1 MKRHKLIQRLTA
13 ALVAGAMAL
22 SFCAPALAE
31 APSAAADP
39 AAPAATA
46 STAENSTADTI
57 VFDQLYLGT
66 QEDWAKTIAD
76 GSSGDVAL
84 QYTAADRTLT
94 VTGTYFRALTISA
107 PGVNVVLTG
116 TTGPAVK
123 GDLTITDS
131 ASVAVTSSAAGA
143 QAVTG
148 STDITS
154 DGAVSITGA
163 DRAVGGE
170 NLTVNAGGDVTIVG
184 GCEGASIWHSASIT
198 TTGSVTLTTTNSGG
212 WVQGTAGTGVLTVDA
227 GGDVTITGGTASQPT
242 VNDATV
248 RCGGEFELRNP
259 AGGLVLCDKTSDGKS
274 GNLHYYNTGATELV
288 FRASSMGATCDV
300 FQPGGSTVF
309 GTLGDPSWITAKH
322 EQDYQL
328 TLTNCS
334 TMFTRDSGTFYKDE
348 NINLRQTRPLDGTV
362 FKGWTVTTAD
372 GTDVPF
378 ESTSNG
384 IRFTM
389 PACAVMAAA
398 NWERATGQALWL
410 STERG
415 HIMVTA
421 DLLKADPIN
430 GITYEDGTFIVDEI
444 KAAKT
449 LRVLGL
455 APTEDE
461 LPDVVLKNLT
471 VDTLIVDGV
480 RDVTLDACRIGELVG
495 YDHLDTNYSLQITN
509 ARDVVLANTSSRYSD
524 ISGVRNVTAKTD
536 GTLCDRLN
544 IDCTGDIAL
553 STAANT
559 LGVACYLRAG
569 GSIRLTGAPWYN
581 LWVSS
586 AQNVTVDANAL
597 PRHASFACS
606 GIVDITQRD
615 GSAIVEWD
623 SDAAWYLLEY
633 YPETE
638 QPYVVT
644 LNGETGEVR
653 SDSYQLN
660 NLDDLRAVQH
670 LLITPASLL
679 PDDVDSDAVGQ
690 FITDASGVLVSAAL
704 AGAAIYGGYEVA
716 TRVMLKNLL
725 PEGAAIPATRGELA
739 QLLWNAAG
747 RPEAGAV
754 VTVYPDI
761 TDADQQAAARWCTEQ
776 GLLTAR
782 SDGTFAPTAGCPS
795 GGSSRCGTTPLQNN
809 APSSKASA
817 SALAFLLHC
826 TALLSPFSSPAPP
839 FLLTK
844 TRLAIII
851 M

>member
-1 MKRHKLIQRLTA
+1 MKLYTLTRRFTAAVLTA
-13 ALVAGAMAL
+13 AMAL

-31 APSAAADP
+31 APGTAADP

-66 QEDWAKTIAD
+66 QKDWAKTITGAP
-76 GSSGDVAL
+76 SGDVVL
-84 QYTAADRTLT
+84 QYTAANRTLT
-94 VTGTYFRALTISA
+94 VTGTYSQALTISA
-107 PGVNVVLTG
+107 PGVNVVLNG

-123 GDLTITDS
+123 GDLNITAS
-131 ASVAVTSSAAGA
+131 ASVIITSSAAGA

-154 DGAVSITGA
+154 DGAVSITGT

-170 NLTVNAGGDVTIVG
+170 NLTVNAGGDVTI
-184 GCEGASIWHSASIT
+184 
-198 TTGSVTLTTTNSGG
+198 
-212 WVQGTAGTGVLTVDA
+212 
-227 GGDVTITGGTASQPT
+227 TGGTTSQPT

-300 FQPGGSTVF
+300 FQPGDSTVF
-309 GTLGDPSWITAKH
+309 GTFGNPSWITAKH

-348 NINLRQTRPLDGTV
+348 NINLRRTRPLDGTV

-372 GTDVPF
+372 GTNVPF
-378 ESTSNG
+378 EPTSNG

-389 PACAVMAAA
+389 PASAVTATA

-410 STERG
+410 STEPG
-415 HIMVTA
+415 WIIVTK
-421 DLLKADPIN
+421 DSLEADPMH
-430 GITYEDGTFIVDEI
+430 GITYEDGTFIVDDI
-444 KAAKT
+444 KAARP

-461 LPDVVLKNLT
+461 RPDVVLKNLT

-480 RDVTLDACRIGELVG
+480 RDVTLDACRIGELDG
-495 YDHLDTNYSLQITN
+495 HDHLDTVYSLQITN

-524 ISGVRNVTAKTD
+524 ISGVRNVTAKAD
-536 GTLCDRLN
+536 DTLCDRLN

-553 STAANT
+553 STAADT
-559 LGVACYLRAG
+559 LGLGVACYLRAG
-569 GSIRLTGAPWYN
+569 GSIRLIGAPWYA
-581 LWVSS
+581 LRVSS

-597 PRHASFACS
+597 PQRASFTCS

-615 GSAIVEWD
+615 GSAIGD

-653 SDSYQLN
+653 SDLYQLDA
-660 NLDDLRAVQH
+660 LDDLRAVQH

-679 PDDVDSDAVGQ
+679 PGDVDSDAVGQ

-704 AGAAIYGGYEVA
+704 AGAAVWGGYEVT

-725 PEGAAIPATRGELA
+725 PEGTAIPATRGELA

-782 SDGTFAPTAGCPS
+782 SDGTFAPDGRVPKW
-795 GGSSRCGTTPLQNN
+795 RVIEVWN
-809 APSSKASA
+809 KAFA
-817 SALAFLLHC
+817 R
-826 TALLSPFSSPAPP
+826 
-839 FLLTK
+839 K
-844 TRLAIII
+844 
-851 M
+851 

>member
-1 MKRHKLIQRLTA
+1 MKLYTLTRRFTAAVLTA
-13 ALVAGAMAL
+13 AMAL

-57 VFDQLYLGT
+57 VFDQLHLGT
-66 QEDWAKTIAD
+66 QKDWAMTITGD
-76 GSSGDVAL
+76 TGDSSGDVALL

-123 GDLTITDS
+123 GDLNITAS

-170 NLTVNAGGDVTIVG
+170 NLTVNAGG
-184 GCEGASIWHSASIT
+184 
-198 TTGSVTLTTTNSGG
+198 N
-212 WVQGTAGTGVLTVDA
+212 
-227 GGDVTITGGTASQPT
+227 VTITGGTANQPT

-248 RCGGEFELRNP
+248 RCGGEFELCNP
-259 AGGLVLCDKTSDGKS
+259 AGGLVLCKETSDGKS

-288 FRASSMGATCDV
+288 FRASSMDATCNV
-300 FQPGGSTVF
+300 FQPGDSTVF
-309 GTLGDPSWITAKH
+309 GTFGDPSWITAKH
-322 EQDYQL
+322 EQSYQL

-348 NINLRQTRPLDGTV
+348 NINLRQTRPTNGTV
-362 FKGWTVTTAD
+362 FRDWTVTTAD
-372 GTDVPF
+372 GTNVSF
-378 ESTSNG
+378 VSTSNG
-384 IRFTM
+384 IRFKM
-389 PACAVMAAA
+389 PDCAVTAAA
-398 NWERATGQALWL
+398 NWKPAQATGQALWL
-410 STERG
+410 STG
-415 HIMVTA
+415 QDCIIVS
-421 DLLKADPIN
+421 KASLEAKPIS
-430 GITYEDGTFIVDEI
+430 GITYEDGTFIVGTFIVDDIDI

-461 LPDVVLKNLT
+461 RPDVVLKGLT

-480 RDVTLDACRIGELVG
+480 RDVTLDACRIGDLDG
-495 YDHLDTNYSLQITN
+495 HDHFNTNYSLQITN
-509 ARDVVLANTSSRYSD
+509 ARDVVLTDTSIRYSD
-524 ISGVRNVTAKTD
+524 LSGVRNVTAKTD

-553 STAANT
+553 STAADP
-559 LGVACYLRAG
+559 LGVACHLRAG
-569 GSIRLTGAPWYN
+569 GSIRLTGTTRYD
-581 LWVSS
+581 LSVSS

-597 PRHASFACS
+597 PQHAFFTCS

-615 GSAIVEWD
+615 GSAIVERD

-653 SDSYQLN
+653 SALYQLDA
-660 NLDDLRAVQH
+660 LDDLRAVQH

-679 PDDVDSDAVGQ
+679 PDDADTDAVGQ

-704 AGAAIYGGYEVA
+704 AGAAVWGGYEVA
-716 TRVMLKNLL
+716 TRVILHDLL

-782 SDGTFAPTAGCPS
+782 SDGTFAPDGRVPKW
-795 GGSSRCGTTPLQNN
+795 RVIEVWNH
-809 APSSKASA
+809 
-817 SALAFLLHC
+817 AF
-826 TALLSPFSSPAPP
+826 A
-839 FLLTK
+839 K
-844 TRLAIII
+844 
-851 M
+851 

>member
-1 MKRHKLIQRLTA
+1 MKLYTLTRRFTAAVLTA
-13 ALVAGAMAL
+13 AMAL

-31 APSAAADP
+31 APGTAADP
-39 AAPAATA
+39 AAPAASA
-46 STAENSTADTI
+46 PAENSTADTI
-57 VFDQLYLGT
+57 VFDQLYFGT
-66 QEDWAKTIAD
+66 QEDWDWTIVGAP
-76 GSSGDVAL
+76 SGDVVL
-84 QYTAADRTLT
+84 QYTAANRTLT
-94 VTGTYFRALTISA
+94 VTGTYFQALTISA
-107 PGVNVVLTG
+107 PGVNVVLNG

-123 GDLTITDS
+123 GDLTITAS

-170 NLTVNAGGDVTIVG
+170 KLTVNAGGDVTIVG

-198 TTGSVTLTTTNSGG
+198 TTGSVTLKTTNSGG
-212 WVQGTAGTGVLTVDA
+212 WAQGTAGTGVLTVDA
-227 GGDVTITGGTASQPT
+227 GSDVTITGGTTSQPT

-300 FQPGGSTVF
+300 FQPGDSTVF
-309 GTLGDPSWITAKH
+309 GTFGNPSWITAKH

-348 NINLRQTRPLDGTV
+348 NINLRRTRPLDGTV

-372 GTDVPF
+372 GTNVPF
-378 ESTSNG
+378 EPTSNG

-389 PACAVMAAA
+389 PASAVTATA

-430 GITYEDGTFIVDEI
+430 GITYEDGTFIVDDI
-444 KAAKT
+444 KAARP

-480 RDVTLDACRIGELVG
+480 RDVTLDACRIGELDG
-495 YDHLDTNYSLQITN
+495 HDHFDTTYSLQITN

-553 STAANT
+553 STAADT

-569 GSIRLTGAPWYN
+569 GSIRLIGAPWYA
-581 LWVSS
+581 LRVSS

-597 PRHASFACS
+597 PQRAFFTCS

-615 GSAIVEWD
+615 GSAIGD

-653 SDSYQLN
+653 SDLYQLDA
-660 NLDDLRAVQH
+660 LDDLRAVQH

-679 PDDVDSDAVGQ
+679 TDDVDSDAVGQ

-704 AGAAIYGGYEVA
+704 AGAAVWGGYEVT

-725 PEGAAIPATRGELA
+725 PEGTAIPATRGELA

-782 SDGTFAPTAGCPS
+782 SDGTFAPDGRVPKW
-795 GGSSRCGTTPLQNN
+795 RVIEVWNH
-809 APSSKASA
+809 
-817 SALAFLLHC
+817 AF
-826 TALLSPFSSPAPP
+826 A
-839 FLLTK
+839 K
-844 TRLAIII
+844 
-851 M
+851 

>member
-123 GDLTITDS
+123 GDLTIRDS

-170 NLTVNAGGDVTIVG
+170 NLTVNAGGDVTI
-184 GCEGASIWHSASIT
+184 
-198 TTGSVTLTTTNSGG
+198 
-212 WVQGTAGTGVLTVDA
+212 
-227 GGDVTITGGTASQPT
+227 TGGTANQPT

-300 FQPGGSTVF
+300 FQPGDSTVF
-309 GTLGDPSWITAKH
+309 GTLGNPSWITAKH

-328 TLTNCS
+328 TLTGCAPA
-334 TMFTRDSGTFYKDE
+334 DSAQG
-348 NINLRQTRPLDGTV
+348 RTV
-362 FKGWTVTTAD
+362 FYPGEEVHLVLKRPTNGTTFTGWTVTKED
-372 GTDVPF
+372 GIAVRF
-378 ESTSNG
+378 EQEDDS

-389 PACAVMAAA
+389 PACAVTAAA
-398 NWERATGQALWL
+398 NWEQATGQALWL

-430 GITYEDGTFIVDEI
+430 GITYEDGTFIVDDI
-444 KAAKT
+444 KAART

-461 LPDVVLKNLT
+461 LPDVVLKGLT
-471 VDTLIVDGV
+471 IDTLIVDGV
-480 RDVTLDACRIGELVG
+480 RDVTLNACRIGELNNH
-495 YDHLDTNYSLQITN
+495 DHLDTVYSLQITN

-553 STAANT
+553 STAADTLGT

-569 GSIRLTGAPWYN
+569 GNIRLTGAPWKT
-581 LWVSS
+581 LMVHS

-597 PRHASFACS
+597 PRYASFACS

-704 AGAAIYGGYEVA
+704 AGAAVWGGYEVT

-782 SDGTFAPTAGCPS
+782 SDGTFAPDGRVPKW
-795 GGSSRCGTTPLQNN
+795 RVIEVWNH
-809 APSSKASA
+809 
-817 SALAFLLHC
+817 AFE
-826 TALLSPFSSPAPP
+826 
-839 FLLTK
+839 K
-844 TRLAIII
+844 
-851 M
+851 

>member
-1 MKRHKLIQRLTA
+1 MKLYTLTRRFTAAVLTA
-13 ALVAGAMAL
+13 AMAL

-46 STAENSTADTI
+46 STAENSTADII

-66 QEDWAKTIAD
+66 QEDWTKIIAD
-76 GSSGDVAL
+76 GSSGNVAL
-84 QYTAADRTLT
+84 QYTAADRILT
-94 VTGTYFRALTISA
+94 VTGTYFKALTISA

-131 ASVAVTSSAAGA
+131 ASVAVTSSAAGVP
-143 QAVTG
+143 AVTG

-170 NLTVNAGGDVTIVG
+170 NLTVNAGGDVTI
-184 GCEGASIWHSASIT
+184 
-198 TTGSVTLTTTNSGG
+198 
-212 WVQGTAGTGVLTVDA
+212 
-227 GGDVTITGGTASQPT
+227 TGGTTSQPT

-300 FQPGGSTVF
+300 FQPGDSTVF
-309 GTLGDPSWITAKH
+309 GTFGNPSWITAKH

-348 NINLRQTRPLDGTV
+348 NINLRRTRPLDGTV

-372 GTDVPF
+372 GTNVPF
-378 ESTSNG
+378 EPTSNG

-389 PACAVMAAA
+389 PDSAVTATA

-430 GITYEDGTFIVDEI
+430 GITYEDGTFIVDDI
-444 KAAKT
+444 KAARP
-449 LRVLGL
+449 LRVLDL

-480 RDVTLDACRIGELVG
+480 RDVTLDACRIGELDG
-495 YDHLDTNYSLQITN
+495 HDHLDTVYSLQITN

-553 STAANT
+553 STAADT

-569 GSIRLTGAPWYN
+569 GSIRLIGAPWYA
-581 LWVSS
+581 LRVSS

-597 PRHASFACS
+597 PQRAFFTCS

-615 GSAIVEWD
+615 GSAIGD

-653 SDSYQLN
+653 SDLYQLDA
-660 NLDDLRAVQH
+660 LDDLRAVQH

-679 PDDVDSDAVGQ
+679 PGDVDSDAVGQ

-704 AGAAIYGGYEVA
+704 AGAAVWGGYEVT

-725 PEGAAIPATRGELA
+725 PEGTAIPATRGELA

-782 SDGTFAPTAGCPS
+782 SDGTFAPDARVPKW
-795 GGSSRCGTTPLQNN
+795 RVIEVWNH
-809 APSSKASA
+809 
-817 SALAFLLHC
+817 AF
-826 TALLSPFSSPAPP
+826 A
-839 FLLTK
+839 K
-844 TRLAIII
+844 
-851 M
+851 

>member
-1 MKRHKLIQRLTA
+1 MKLYTLTRRFTAAVLTA
-13 ALVAGAMAL
+13 AMAL

-31 APSAAADP
+31 APGTAADP
-39 AAPAATA
+39 AAPAASA
-46 STAENSTADTI
+46 PAENSTADTI
-57 VFDQLYLGT
+57 VFDQLYFGT
-66 QEDWAKTIAD
+66 QEDWDWTIVGAP
-76 GSSGDVAL
+76 SGDVVL
-84 QYTAADRTLT
+84 QYTAANRTLT
-94 VTGTYFRALTISA
+94 VTGTYFQALTISA
-107 PGVNVVLTG
+107 PGVNVVLNG

-123 GDLTITDS
+123 GDLTITAS

-170 NLTVNAGGDVTIVG
+170 KLTVNAGGDVTIVG

-198 TTGSVTLTTTNSGG
+198 TTGSVTLKTTNSGG
-212 WVQGTAGTGVLTVDA
+212 WAQGTAGTGVLTVDA
-227 GGDVTITGGTASQPT
+227 GSDVTITGGTASQPT
-242 VNDATV
+242 INDATV

-300 FQPGGSTVF
+300 FQPGDSTVF
-309 GTLGDPSWITAKH
+309 GTFGNPSWITAKH

-348 NINLRQTRPLDGTV
+348 NINLRRTRPLDGTV

-372 GTDVPF
+372 GTNVPF
-378 ESTSNG
+378 EPTSNG

-389 PACAVMAAA
+389 PASAVTATA

-410 STERG
+410 STEQDSF
-415 HIMVTA
+415 IVS
-421 DLLKADPIN
+421 KASLEAAPIN
-430 GITYEDGTFIVDEI
+430 GITYEDGTFIVDDI
-444 KAAKT
+444 KAART

-480 RDVTLDACRIGELVG
+480 RDVTLNACRIGELDG
-495 YDHLDTNYSLQITN
+495 HDHFDTVYSLQITN

-553 STAANT
+553 STAADT

-569 GSIRLTGAPWYN
+569 GSIRLIGAPWYA
-581 LWVSS
+581 LRVSS
-586 AQNVTVDANAL
+586 AQNATVDANAL
-597 PRHASFACS
+597 PQRASFTCS

-615 GSAIVEWD
+615 GSAIGD

-653 SDSYQLN
+653 SDLYQLDA
-660 NLDDLRAVQH
+660 LDDLRAVQH

-679 PDDVDSDAVGQ
+679 PGDVDSDAVGQ

-704 AGAAIYGGYEVA
+704 AGAAVWGGYEVT

-725 PEGAAIPATRGELA
+725 PEGTAIPATRGELA

-782 SDGTFAPTAGCPS
+782 SDGTFAPDGRVPKW
-795 GGSSRCGTTPLQNN
+795 RVIEVWNH
-809 APSSKASA
+809 
-817 SALAFLLHC
+817 AF
-826 TALLSPFSSPAPP
+826 A
-839 FLLTK
+839 K
-844 TRLAIII
+844 
-851 M
+851 

>member
-1 MKRHKLIQRLTA
+1 MKLYTLTRRFTAAVLTA
-13 ALVAGAMAL
+13 AMAL

-31 APSAAADP
+31 APGTAADP

-66 QEDWAKTIAD
+66 QKDWAKTITGD
-76 GSSGDVAL
+76 SSGDVAL
-84 QYTAADRTLT
+84 QYIAADRTLT

-107 PGVNVVLTG
+107 PGVNVVLNG

-123 GDLTITDS
+123 GDLTIRAS

-148 STDITS
+148 STYITS

-170 NLTVNAGGDVTIVG
+170 NLTVNAGGDVTI
-184 GCEGASIWHSASIT
+184 
-198 TTGSVTLTTTNSGG
+198 
-212 WVQGTAGTGVLTVDA
+212 
-227 GGDVTITGGTASQPT
+227 TGGTTSQPT

-300 FQPGGSTVF
+300 FQPGDSTVF
-309 GTLGDPSWITAKH
+309 GTFGNPSWITAKH

-348 NINLRQTRPLDGTV
+348 NINLRRTRPLDGTV

-372 GTDVPF
+372 GTNVPF
-378 ESTSNG
+378 EPTSNG

-389 PACAVMAAA
+389 PASAVTATA

-410 STERG
+410 STEQDSF
-415 HIMVTA
+415 IVS
-421 DLLKADPIN
+421 KASLEAAPIN
-430 GITYEDGTFIVDEI
+430 GITYEDGAFVVDGFIVDDI

-461 LPDVVLKNLT
+461 RPDVVLKNLT

-480 RDVTLDACRIGELVG
+480 RDVTLDACRIGKLVDR
-495 YDHLDTNYSLQITN
+495 DHIDADYSLQITN
-509 ARDVVLANTSSRYSD
+509 ARDVVLTNAPSRYSD
-524 ISGVRNVTAKTD
+524 LSGVRNVTAKTD

-553 STAANT
+553 STAADT

-569 GSIRLTGAPWYN
+569 GSIRLIGAPWYA
-581 LWVSS
+581 LRVSS

-597 PRHASFACS
+597 PQRAFFTCS

-615 GSAIVEWD
+615 GSAIGD

-653 SDSYQLN
+653 SDLYQLDA
-660 NLDDLRAVQH
+660 LDDLRAVQH

-679 PDDVDSDAVGQ
+679 PGDVDSDAVGQ

-704 AGAAIYGGYEVA
+704 AGAAVWGGYEVT

-725 PEGAAIPATRGELA
+725 PEGTAIPATRGELA

-761 TDADQQAAARWCTEQ
+761 TDANQQAAARWCTEQ

-782 SDGTFAPTAGCPS
+782 SDGTFAPDGRVPKW
-795 GGSSRCGTTPLQNN
+795 RVIEVWNH
-809 APSSKASA
+809 
-817 SALAFLLHC
+817 AF
-826 TALLSPFSSPAPP
+826 A
-839 FLLTK
+839 K
-844 TRLAIII
+844 
-851 M
+851 

>member
-1 MKRHKLIQRLTA
+1 MKLYTLTRRFTAAVLTA
-13 ALVAGAMAL
+13 AMAL

-31 APSAAADP
+31 APSAVADP

-66 QEDWAKTIAD
+66 QEDWAKTITGD
-76 GSSGDVAL
+76 SSGDVAL
-84 QYTAADRTLT
+84 QYIAADRTLT

-123 GDLTITDS
+123 GDLTIKDS

-148 STDITS
+148 STNITS
-154 DGAVSITGA
+154 DGAVSIIGT

-198 TTGSVTLTTTNSGG
+198 TTGSVTLTTNNSGG
-212 WVQGTAGTGVLTVDA
+212 WAQGTAGTGVLTVDA
-227 GGDVTITGGTASQPT
+227 GGDITITGGTANQPT
-242 VNDATV
+242 INDATV
-248 RCGGEFELRNP
+248 RCGGEFELCNP
-259 AGGLVLCDKTSDGKS
+259 AGGLVLCNKTSDGKS

-300 FQPGGSTVF
+300 FQPGDSTVF
-309 GTLGDPSWITAKH
+309 GTLGDPSWVTAKH
-322 EQDYQL
+322 EQSYQL
-328 TLTNCS
+328 TLTGCAPA
-334 TMFTRDSGTFYKDE
+334 DSAQGRTVFYAGEEVRLVLK
-348 NINLRQTRPLDGTV
+348 RPVDGTT
-362 FKGWTVTTAD
+362 FTGWTVTTAD

-389 PACAVMAAA
+389 PASAVTATA

-410 STERG
+410 STEQG
-415 HIMVTA
+415 WIIVTK
-421 DLLKADPIN
+421 DSLEADPMHD
-430 GITYEDGTFIVDEI
+430 ITYEDGTFIVDDI
-444 KAAKT
+444 KAART

-461 LPDVVLKNLT
+461 LPDVVLKGLT
-471 VDTLIVDGV
+471 IDTLIVDGV
-480 RDVTLDACRIGELVG
+480 RDVTLDACRIGKLNNH
-495 YDHLDTNYSLQITN
+495 DHLDTVYSLQITN

-553 STAANT
+553 STAADT

-569 GSIRLTGAPWYN
+569 GSIRLTGAPWKT
-581 LWVSS
+581 LMVHS
-586 AQNVTVDANAL
+586 AQNATVDANAL
-597 PRHASFACS
+597 PQRASFTCS

-653 SDSYQLN
+653 SDFYQLDA
-660 NLDDLRAVQH
+660 LDDLRAVQH

-679 PDDVDSDAVGQ
+679 TDDVDSDAVGQ

-704 AGAAIYGGYEVA
+704 AGAAVWGGYEVT

-725 PEGAAIPATRGELA
+725 PEGAAIPANRGELA

-782 SDGTFAPTAGCPS
+782 SDGTFAPDGRVPKW
-795 GGSSRCGTTPLQNN
+795 RVIEVWNH
-809 APSSKASA
+809 
-817 SALAFLLHC
+817 AF
-826 TALLSPFSSPAPP
+826 A
-839 FLLTK
+839 K
-844 TRLAIII
+844 
-851 M
+851 

>member
-66 QEDWAKTIAD
+66 QKDWAKTIAD

-84 QYTAADRTLT
+84 RYTAADRTLN

-116 TTGPAVK
+116 TTGPAVE
-123 GDLTITDS
+123 GDLTIKDS

-163 DRAVGGE
+163 DRAVGGK

-198 TTGSVTLTTTNSGG
+198 TTGSVTLKTTNSGG
-212 WVQGTAGTGVLTVDA
+212 WAQGTAGTGVLTVDA
-227 GGDVTITGGTASQPT
+227 GGDITITGGTANHPT
-242 VNDATV
+242 VNGAII
-248 RCGGEFELRNP
+248 RCGGEFELLNP
-259 AGGLVLCDKTSDGKS
+259 LGGRILPDTVSGSSDVGILNYINTNPTAEVVVRSSQDGDSCFPCGFKQGPIYG
-274 GNLHYYNTGATELV
+274 GNEDLTW
-288 FRASSMGATCDV
+288 F
-300 FQPGGSTVF
+300 
-309 GTLGDPSWITAKH
+309 TAKY
-322 EQDYQL
+322 EQSYAL
-328 TLTNCS
+328 TLTGCAPA
-334 TMFTRDSGTFYKDE
+334 DSAQGRTVFYADE
-348 NINLRQTRPLDGTV
+348 EVRLVLKRPVDGTT
-362 FKGWTVTTAD
+362 FTDWTVTKED
-372 GTDVPF
+372 GTAVQFNQKGD
-378 ESTSNG
+378 G

-389 PACAVMAAA
+389 PASAVTATA

-410 STERG
+410 STKQDSF
-415 HIMVTA
+415 IVS
-421 DLLKADPIN
+421 KASLEAAPIN
-430 GITYEDGTFIVDEI
+430 GITYEDGAFVVDGFIVDDI
-444 KAAKT
+444 KAART

-471 VDTLIVDGV
+471 VDTLIVDGA
-480 RDVTLDACRIGELVG
+480 RDVTLDACRIGELDNH
-495 YDHLDTNYSLQITN
+495 DHLDTVYSLQITN

-524 ISGVRNVTAKTD
+524 LSGVRNVTAKTD
-536 GTLCDRLN
+536 GTLCDRLCDRLN

-553 STAANT
+553 STAADT

-569 GSIRLTGAPWYN
+569 GSIRLIGAPWYA
-581 LWVSS
+581 LRVSS

-597 PRHASFACS
+597 PQHASFTCS
-606 GIVDITQRD
+606 GIVDVSQRN
-615 GSAIVEWD
+615 GSAIGD

-653 SDSYQLN
+653 SDLYQLDA
-660 NLDDLRAVQH
+660 LDDLRAVQH

-679 PDDVDSDAVGQ
+679 TDDVDSDAVGQ

-704 AGAAIYGGYEVA
+704 AGAAVWGGYEVT

-725 PEGAAIPATRGELA
+725 PEGTAIPATRGELA

-782 SDGTFAPTAGCPS
+782 SDGTFAPDGRVPKW
-795 GGSSRCGTTPLQNN
+795 RVIEVWNH
-809 APSSKASA
+809 
-817 SALAFLLHC
+817 AF
-826 TALLSPFSSPAPP
+826 A
-839 FLLTK
+839 K
-844 TRLAIII
+844 
-851 M
+851 

>member
-1 MKRHKLIQRLTA
+1 MKLYTLTRRFTAAVLTA
-13 ALVAGAMAL
+13 AMAL

-31 APSAAADP
+31 APGTAADP
-39 AAPAATA
+39 AAPAASA
-46 STAENSTADTI
+46 PAENSTADTI
-57 VFDQLYLGT
+57 VFDKLYFGT
-66 QEDWAKTIAD
+66 REDRTIVGAP
-76 GSSGDVAL
+76 SGDVVL
-84 QYTAADRTLT
+84 QYTAANLT
-94 VTGTYFRALTISA
+94 VTGTYFQALTISA
-107 PGVNVVLTG
+107 PGVNVVLNG

-123 GDLTITDS
+123 GDLNITAS
-131 ASVAVTSSAAGA
+131 ASVIITSSAAGA

-154 DGAVSITGA
+154 DGAVSITGT

-212 WVQGTAGTGVLTVDA
+212 WAQGTAGTGVLTVDA
-227 GGDVTITGGTASQPT
+227 GGDITITGGTANHPT
-242 VNDATV
+242 VNGAII
-248 RCGGEFELRNP
+248 RCGGEFELLNP
-259 AGGLVLCDKTSDGKS
+259 LGGRILPDTVSGSSDVGILNYINTNPTAEVVVRSSQDGDSCFPCGFKQGPIYG
-274 GNLHYYNTGATELV
+274 GNEDLTW
-288 FRASSMGATCDV
+288 F
-300 FQPGGSTVF
+300 
-309 GTLGDPSWITAKH
+309 TAKY
-322 EQDYQL
+322 EQSYAL
-328 TLTNCS
+328 TLTGCAPA
-334 TMFTRDSGTFYKDE
+334 DSAQGRTVFYPGEEVHLVLK
-348 NINLRQTRPLDGTV
+348 RPVDGTT
-362 FKGWTVTTAD
+362 FTDWTVTKED
-372 GTDVPF
+372 GTAVRFNQKGD
-378 ESTSNG
+378 G

-389 PACAVMAAA
+389 PACAVTAAA
-398 NWERATGQALWL
+398 NWDREQATGQALWL
-410 STERG
+410 STEQG
-415 HIMVTA
+415 WIIVTK
-421 DLLKADPIN
+421 DSLEADPMHD
-430 GITYEDGTFIVDEI
+430 ITYENGTFIVDDI
-444 KAAKT
+444 KAAKP

-480 RDVTLDACRIGELVG
+480 RDVTLDACRIGELDG
-495 YDHLDTNYSLQITN
+495 HDHLDTVYSLQITN

-553 STAANT
+553 STAADTLT

-569 GSIRLTGAPWYN
+569 GSIRLIGAPWKT
-581 LWVSS
+581 LMVHS

-597 PRHASFACS
+597 PQHASFTCS
-606 GIVDITQRD
+606 GIVDVSQRN
-615 GSAIVEWD
+615 GSAIGD

-633 YPETE
+633 YPETG

-653 SDSYQLN
+653 SDFYQLDA
-660 NLDDLRAVQH
+660 LDDLRAVQH

-704 AGAAIYGGYEVA
+704 AGAAVWGGYEVT

-725 PEGAAIPATRGELA
+725 PEGTAIPATRGELA

-782 SDGTFAPTAGCPS
+782 SDGTFAPDGRVPKW
-795 GGSSRCGTTPLQNN
+795 RVIEVWNH
-809 APSSKASA
+809 
-817 SALAFLLHC
+817 AF
-826 TALLSPFSSPAPP
+826 A
-839 FLLTK
+839 K
-844 TRLAIII
+844 
-851 M
+851 

>member
-66 QEDWAKTIAD
+66 QEDWTN
-76 GSSGDVAL
+76 SSGDVAL

-94 VTGTYFRALTISA
+94 VTGTYFGALTISA

-123 GDLTITDS
+123 GNLTITAS

-170 NLTVNAGGDVTIVG
+170 NLTV
-184 GCEGASIWHSASIT
+184 
-198 TTGSVTLTTTNSGG
+198 
-212 WVQGTAGTGVLTVDA
+212 DA
-227 GGDVTITGGTASQPT
+227 GSDVTITGGTANQPT

-300 FQPGGSTVF
+300 FQPGDSTVF

-322 EQDYQL
+322 EQSYQL

-348 NINLRQTRPLDGTV
+348 NINLRQTRPTDGTV
-362 FKGWTVTTAD
+362 FTDWTVTTAD
-372 GTDVPF
+372 GTNVHF
-378 ESTSNG
+378 EPTSNG

-389 PACAVMAAA
+389 PACAVTAAA
-398 NWERATGQALWL
+398 NWEPAQATGQALWL

-415 HIMVTA
+415 HITVTA
-421 DLLKADPIN
+421 DLLKADPIR
-430 GITYEDGTFIVDEI
+430 GITYEDGTFIVEDI
-444 KAAKT
+444 KTAKT

-461 LPDVVLKNLT
+461 RPDVVLKGLN

-480 RDVTLDACRIGELVG
+480 RDVTLAACRIGELDG
-495 YDHLDTNYSLQITN
+495 HDHFDTNYSLQITN
-509 ARDVVLANTSSRYSD
+509 ARDVVLTNTSSRYSD
-524 ISGVRNVTAKTD
+524 ISGVRNVTAKAD
-536 GTLCDRLN
+536 GALCDRLN

-553 STAANT
+553 STAADT
-559 LGVACYLRAG
+559 LGVAFHLRAG
-569 GSIRLTGAPWYN
+569 GSIRLTGTPRYD
-581 LWVSS
+581 LSVSS

-597 PRHASFACS
+597 PQHAFFTCS

-615 GSAIVEWD
+615 GSAID
-623 SDAAWYLLEY
+623 SGSPWYLLEY

-644 LNGETGEVR
+644 LNGETGEVQ
-653 SDSYQLN
+653 SALYQLN

-679 PDDVDSDAVGQ
+679 PDDADTDAVGQ
-690 FITDASGVLVSAAL
+690 FTDASGVLVSAAL
-704 AGAAIYGGYEVA
+704 AGAAVWGGYEVT

-739 QLLWNAAG
+739 LLLWNAAG

-782 SDGTFAPTAGCPS
+782 SDGTFAPDGRVPKW
-795 GGSSRCGTTPLQNN
+795 RVIEVWNH
-809 APSSKASA
+809 
-817 SALAFLLHC
+817 AF
-826 TALLSPFSSPAPP
+826 A
-839 FLLTK
+839 K
-844 TRLAIII
+844 
-851 M
+851 

>member
-1 MKRHKLIQRLTA
+1 MKLHTLTRRFTAAVLTA
-13 ALVAGAMAL
+13 AMAL

-31 APSAAADP
+31 APGTAADP
-39 AAPAATA
+39 AAPAASA
-46 STAENSTADTI
+46 PAENSTADTI
-57 VFDQLYLGT
+57 VFDQLHLGT
-66 QEDWAKTIAD
+66 QEDWTQTAP
-76 GSSGDVAL
+76 SGDVVL
-84 QYTAADRTLT
+84 QYTAANRTLT
-94 VTGTYFRALTISA
+94 VTGTYFQALTISA

-116 TTGPAVK
+116 TNGPAVK
-123 GDLTITDS
+123 GDLTITAS

-170 NLTVNAGGDVTIVG
+170 NLTVNAGGDVTITG

-198 TTGSVTLTTTNSGG
+198 TTGSVTLKTTNSGG
-212 WVQGTAGTGVLTVDA
+212 WAQGTAGTGVLTVDA
-227 GGDVTITGGTASQPT
+227 GGDITITGGTANQPT

-259 AGGLVLCDKTSDGKS
+259 ARGLVLCDKTSDGKS

-300 FQPGGSTVF
+300 FQPGDSTVF
-309 GTLGDPSWITAKH
+309 GTFGDPSWITAKH

-348 NINLRQTRPLDGTV
+348 NINLRRTRPLDGTV

-378 ESTSNG
+378 EPTSDG
-384 IRFTM
+384 IRFKM
-389 PACAVMAAA
+389 PACAVTAAA
-398 NWERATGQALWL
+398 NWDREQATGQALWL
-410 STERG
+410 STG
-415 HIMVTA
+415 QDSFIVS
-421 DLLKADPIN
+421 KASLEAAPIN
-430 GITYEDGTFIVDEI
+430 GITYEDGAFVVNGFIVDDI
-444 KAAKT
+444 KAART

-461 LPDVVLKNLT
+461 RPDVVLKNLT

-480 RDVTLDACRIGELVG
+480 RDVTLDACRIGELDNH
-495 YDHLDTNYSLQITN
+495 DHLDTVYSLQITN

-536 GTLCDRLN
+536 GTLCDRLCDRLN

-553 STAANT
+553 STAADT

-569 GSIRLTGAPWYN
+569 GSIRLIGAPWYA
-581 LWVSS
+581 LRVSS

-597 PRHASFACS
+597 PQRAFFTCS

-615 GSAIVEWD
+615 GSAIGD

-633 YPETE
+633 YPETG

-653 SDSYQLN
+653 SDLYQLDA
-660 NLDDLRAVQH
+660 LDDLRAVQH

-679 PDDVDSDAVGQ
+679 TDDVDSDAVGQ

-716 TRVMLKNLL
+716 TRVILHDLL
-725 PEGAAIPATRGELA
+725 PEGTAIPATRGELA

-782 SDGTFAPTAGCPS
+782 SDGTFAPDGRVPKW
-795 GGSSRCGTTPLQNN
+795 RVIEVWNH
-809 APSSKASA
+809 
-817 SALAFLLHC
+817 AF
-826 TALLSPFSSPAPP
+826 A
-839 FLLTK
+839 K
-844 TRLAIII
+844 
-851 M
+851 

>member
-1 MKRHKLIQRLTA
+1 MKLYTLTRRFTAAVLTA
-13 ALVAGAMAL
+13 AMAL

-31 APSAAADP
+31 APGTAADP
-39 AAPAATA
+39 AAPAASA
-46 STAENSTADTI
+46 PAENSTADTI
-57 VFDQLYLGT
+57 VFDKLYFGT
-66 QEDWAKTIAD
+66 QEDWDRTIVGAP
-76 GSSGDVAL
+76 SGDVVL
-84 QYTAADRTLT
+84 QYTAANRTLT
-94 VTGTYFRALTISA
+94 VTGTYFQALTISA
-107 PGVNVVLTG
+107 PGVNVVLNG

-123 GDLTITDS
+123 GDLNITAS
-131 ASVAVTSSAAGA
+131 ASVIITSSAACA

-154 DGAVSITGA
+154 DGAVSITGT

-170 NLTVNAGGDVTIVG
+170 NLTVNAGGDI
-184 GCEGASIWHSASIT
+184 
-198 TTGSVTLTTTNSGG
+198 
-212 WVQGTAGTGVLTVDA
+212 
-227 GGDVTITGGTASQPT
+227 TITGGTANQPT

-300 FQPGGSTVF
+300 FQPGDSTVF
-309 GTLGDPSWITAKH
+309 GTFGNPSWITAKH

-348 NINLRQTRPLDGTV
+348 NINLRRTRPLDGTV

-372 GTDVPF
+372 GTNVPF
-378 ESTSNG
+378 EPTSNG

-389 PACAVMAAA
+389 PASAVTATA

-410 STERG
+410 STEQDSF
-415 HIMVTA
+415 IVS
-421 DLLKADPIN
+421 KASLEAAPIN
-430 GITYEDGTFIVDEI
+430 GITYEDGAFVVDGFIVDDI
-444 KAAKT
+444 KAAKP

-461 LPDVVLKNLT
+461 RPDVVLKNLT

-480 RDVTLDACRIGELVG
+480 RDVTLDACRIGKLNNH
-495 YDHLDTNYSLQITN
+495 DHLDTVYSLQITN

-553 STAANT
+553 STAADP

-569 GSIRLTGAPWYN
+569 GSIRLIGAPWYA
-581 LWVSS
+581 LRVSS

-597 PRHASFACS
+597 PQRAFFTCS

-615 GSAIVEWD
+615 GSAIGD

-653 SDSYQLN
+653 SDLYQLDA
-660 NLDDLRAVQH
+660 LDDLRAVQH

-679 PDDVDSDAVGQ
+679 PGDVDSDAVGQ

-704 AGAAIYGGYEVA
+704 AGAAVWGGYEVT

-725 PEGAAIPATRGELA
+725 PEGTAIPATRGELA

-782 SDGTFAPTAGCPS
+782 SDGTFAPDGRVPKW
-795 GGSSRCGTTPLQNN
+795 RVIEVWN
-809 APSSKASA
+809 KAFA
-817 SALAFLLHC
+817 R
-826 TALLSPFSSPAPP
+826 
-839 FLLTK
+839 K
-844 TRLAIII
+844 
-851 M
+851 

>member
-1 MKRHKLIQRLTA
+1 MTKEDGTA
-13 ALVAGAMAL
+13 VQ
-22 SFCAPALAE
+22 FNP
-31 APSAAADP
+31 
-39 AAPAATA
+39 
-46 STAENSTADTI
+46 
-57 VFDQLYLGT
+57 
-66 QEDWAKTIAD
+66 
-76 GSSGDVAL
+76 
-84 QYTAADRTLT
+84 
-94 VTGTYFRALTISA
+94 
-107 PGVNVVLTG
+107 
-116 TTGPAVK
+116 K
-123 GDLTITDS
+123 GDS
-131 ASVAVTSSAAGA
+131 
-143 QAVTG
+143 
-148 STDITS
+148 
-154 DGAVSITGA
+154 
-163 DRAVGGE
+163 
-170 NLTVNAGGDVTIVG
+170 
-184 GCEGASIWHSASIT
+184 
-198 TTGSVTLTTTNSGG
+198 
-212 WVQGTAGTGVLTVDA
+212 
-227 GGDVTITGGTASQPT
+227 
-242 VNDATV
+242 
-248 RCGGEFELRNP
+248 
-259 AGGLVLCDKTSDGKS
+259 
-274 GNLHYYNTGATELV
+274 
-288 FRASSMGATCDV
+288 
-300 FQPGGSTVF
+300 
-309 GTLGDPSWITAKH
+309 
-322 EQDYQL
+322 
-328 TLTNCS
+328 
-334 TMFTRDSGTFYKDE
+334 
-348 NINLRQTRPLDGTV
+348 
-362 FKGWTVTTAD
+362 
-372 GTDVPF
+372 
-378 ESTSNG
+378 

-389 PACAVMAAA
+389 PASAVTATA

-444 KAAKT
+444 KVDEIKAAKT

-461 LPDVVLKNLT
+461 LPDVVLKGLT
-471 VDTLIVDGV
+471 IDTLIVDGV
-480 RDVTLDACRIGELVG
+480 RDVTLDACRIGELNNH
-495 YDHLDTNYSLQITN
+495 DHLDTVYSLQITN

-524 ISGVRNVTAKTD
+524 ISGVRNVTAKAD

-569 GSIRLTGAPWYN
+569 GNIRLTGAPWKT
-581 LWVSS
+581 LMVHS

-597 PRHASFACS
+597 PRYASFTCS

-623 SDAAWYLLEY
+623 SDAAWYLLAY
-633 YPETE
+633 YPETG

-653 SDSYQLN
+653 SDLYQLDA
-660 NLDDLRAVQH
+660 LDDLRAVQH

-704 AGAAIYGGYEVA
+704 AGAAVWGGYEVT

-725 PEGAAIPATRGELA
+725 PEGTAIPANRGELA

-782 SDGTFAPTAGCPS
+782 SDGTFAPDGRVPKW
-795 GGSSRCGTTPLQNN
+795 RVIEVWN
-809 APSSKASA
+809 KAFA
-817 SALAFLLHC
+817 R
-826 TALLSPFSSPAPP
+826 
-839 FLLTK
+839 K
-844 TRLAIII
+844 
-851 M
+851 

>member
-1 MKRHKLIQRLTA
+1 MKLYTLTRRFTAAVLTA
-13 ALVAGAMAL
+13 AMAL

-31 APSAAADP
+31 APGTAADP
-39 AAPAATA
+39 AAPAASA
-46 STAENSTADTI
+46 PAENSTADTI
-57 VFDQLYLGT
+57 VFDQLYFGT
-66 QEDWAKTIAD
+66 QKDWAKTITGD
-76 GSSGDVAL
+76 SSGDVVL

-94 VTGTYFRALTISA
+94 VTGTYFQALTISA
-107 PGVNVVLTG
+107 PGVNVVLNG

-154 DGAVSITGA
+154 DGAVSITGT

-170 NLTVNAGGDVTIVG
+170 NLTV
-184 GCEGASIWHSASIT
+184 
-198 TTGSVTLTTTNSGG
+198 
-212 WVQGTAGTGVLTVDA
+212 DA
-227 GGDVTITGGTASQPT
+227 GGDITITGGTANHPT
-242 VNDATV
+242 VNGAII
-248 RCGGEFELRNP
+248 RCGGEFELLNP
-259 AGGLVLCDKTSDGKS
+259 LGGRILPDPVSGSSDVGILNYINTNPTAEVVVRSSQDGDRCFPCGFKQGPIYG
-274 GNLHYYNTGATELV
+274 GNEDLT
-288 FRASSMGATCDV
+288 
-300 FQPGGSTVF
+300 
-309 GTLGDPSWITAKH
+309 WITAKY
-322 EQDYQL
+322 EQSYAL
-328 TLTNCS
+328 TLTGCAPA
-334 TMFTRDSGTFYKDE
+334 DSAQGRTVFYAGEEVRLVLK
-348 NINLRQTRPLDGTV
+348 RPVDGTT
-362 FKGWTVTTAD
+362 FTDWTVTKED
-372 GTDVPF
+372 GTAVQFNQKGD
-378 ESTSNG
+378 G

-389 PACAVMAAA
+389 PDSAVTATA

-410 STERG
+410 STG
-415 HIMVTA
+415 QDSFIVTK
-421 DLLKADPIN
+421 DSLEADPIN
-430 GITYEDGTFIVDEI
+430 GITYEDGTFIVDDI
-444 KAAKT
+444 KAARP

-480 RDVTLDACRIGELVG
+480 RDVTLDACRIGELDG
-495 YDHLDTNYSLQITN
+495 HDHLDTVYSLQITN

-553 STAANT
+553 STAADT

-569 GSIRLTGAPWYN
+569 GSIRLIGAPWYA
-581 LWVSS
+581 LRVSS

-597 PRHASFACS
+597 PQRAFFTCS

-615 GSAIVEWD
+615 GSAIGD

-653 SDSYQLN
+653 SDLYQLN

-679 PDDVDSDAVGQ
+679 PGDVDSDAVGQ

-704 AGAAIYGGYEVA
+704 AGAAVWGGYEVT

-725 PEGAAIPATRGELA
+725 PEGTAIPATRGELA

-782 SDGTFAPTAGCPS
+782 SDGTFAPDARVPKW
-795 GGSSRCGTTPLQNN
+795 RVIEVWN
-809 APSSKASA
+809 KAFA
-817 SALAFLLHC
+817 R
-826 TALLSPFSSPAPP
+826 
-839 FLLTK
+839 K
-844 TRLAIII
+844 
-851 M
+851 

>member
-1 MKRHKLIQRLTA
+1 MKLYTLTRRFTAAVLTA
-13 ALVAGAMAL
+13 AMAL

-66 QEDWAKTIAD
+66 QKDWAKTITGAP
-76 GSSGDVAL
+76 SGDVVL
-84 QYTAADRTLT
+84 QYTAANRTLT
-94 VTGTYFRALTISA
+94 VTGTYFQALTISA
-107 PGVNVVLTG
+107 PGVNVVLNG

-123 GDLTITDS
+123 GDLNITAS
-131 ASVAVTSSAAGA
+131 ASVAVTSSAAEA

-148 STDITS
+148 SADITS
-154 DGAVSITGA
+154 DGAVSITGT

-170 NLTVNAGGDVTIVG
+170 NLTVNAGGDVTI
-184 GCEGASIWHSASIT
+184 
-198 TTGSVTLTTTNSGG
+198 
-212 WVQGTAGTGVLTVDA
+212 
-227 GGDVTITGGTASQPT
+227 TGGTTSQPT

-300 FQPGGSTVF
+300 FQPGDSTVF
-309 GTLGDPSWITAKH
+309 GTFGNPSWITAKH

-348 NINLRQTRPLDGTV
+348 NINLRRTRPLDGTV

-372 GTDVPF
+372 GTNVPF
-378 ESTSNG
+378 EPTSDG

-389 PACAVMAAA
+389 PASAVTATA

-410 STERG
+410 STETEQDW
-415 HIMVTA
+415 IIVSKA
-421 DLLKADPIN
+421 SLEADPIS

-444 KAAKT
+444 KAART

-461 LPDVVLKNLT
+461 RPDVVLKNLT

-480 RDVTLDACRIGELVG
+480 RDVTLDACRIGELDG
-495 YDHLDTNYSLQITN
+495 HDHLDTVYSLQITN

-524 ISGVRNVTAKTD
+524 ISGVRNVTAKAD

-553 STAANT
+553 STAADTLGT

-569 GSIRLTGAPWYN
+569 GSIRLTGAPWKT
-581 LWVSS
+581 LMVHS

-597 PRHASFACS
+597 PRYASFTCS

-623 SDAAWYLLEY
+623 SDAAWYLLAY
-633 YPETE
+633 YPETG

-653 SDSYQLN
+653 SDLYQLDA
-660 NLDDLRAVQH
+660 LDDLRAVQH

-716 TRVMLKNLL
+716 TRVILHDLL
-725 PEGAAIPATRGELA
+725 PEGTAIPATRGELA

-782 SDGTFAPTAGCPS
+782 SDGTFAPDGRVPKW
-795 GGSSRCGTTPLQNN
+795 RVIEVWNH
-809 APSSKASA
+809 
-817 SALAFLLHC
+817 AF
-826 TALLSPFSSPAPP
+826 A
-839 FLLTK
+839 K
-844 TRLAIII
+844 
-851 M
+851 

>member
-1 MKRHKLIQRLTA
+1 MKLYTLTRRFTAAVLTA
-13 ALVAGAMAL
+13 AMAL

-31 APSAAADP
+31 APGTAADP
-39 AAPAATA
+39 AAPAASA
-46 STAENSTADTI
+46 PAENSTADTI
-57 VFDQLYLGT
+57 VFDQLHLGT
-66 QEDWAKTIAD
+66 QEDWTQTAP
-76 GSSGDVAL
+76 SGDVVL
-84 QYTAADRTLT
+84 QYTAANRTLT
-94 VTGTYFRALTISA
+94 VTGTVQKALTISA
-107 PGVNVVLTG
+107 PGVNVVLNS
-116 TTGPAVK
+116 TTGPAVR
-123 GDLTITDS
+123 GDLNITAS
-131 ASVAVTSSAAGA
+131 ASVTITSSAAEA

-148 STDITS
+148 ITDITS
-154 DGAVSITGA
+154 DGAVRITGT

-170 NLTVNAGGDVTIVG
+170 NLTVNAGGDVTIIG
-184 GCEGASIWHSASIT
+184 GCKGASIWHSANIT

-212 WVQGTAGTGVLTVDA
+212 WAQGTAGTGVLTVDA
-227 GGDVTITGGTASQPT
+227 GGDITITGGTASQPT
-242 VNDATV
+242 INDATV

-259 AGGLVLCDKTSDGKS
+259 AHGLVLCNKTSDGKS

-300 FQPGGSTVF
+300 FQPGDSTVF

-348 NINLRQTRPLDGTV
+348 NINLRRTRPLDGTV

-372 GTDVPF
+372 GTNVPF
-378 ESTSNG
+378 EPTSNG

-389 PACAVMAAA
+389 PDSAVTATA

-430 GITYEDGTFIVDEI
+430 GITYEDGTFIVDDI
-444 KAAKT
+444 KAARP

-480 RDVTLDACRIGELVG
+480 RDVTLDACRIGELDG
-495 YDHLDTNYSLQITN
+495 HDHLDTVYSLQITN

-553 STAANT
+553 STAADT

-569 GSIRLTGAPWYN
+569 GSIRLIGAPWYA
-581 LWVSS
+581 LRVSS

-597 PRHASFACS
+597 PQRAFFTCS

-615 GSAIVEWD
+615 GSAIGD

-653 SDSYQLN
+653 SDLYQLDA
-660 NLDDLRAVQH
+660 LDDLRAVQH

-679 PDDVDSDAVGQ
+679 PGDVDSDAVGQ

-704 AGAAIYGGYEVA
+704 AGAAVYGGYEVA

-782 SDGTFAPTAGCPS
+782 SDGTFAPDGRVPKW
-795 GGSSRCGTTPLQNN
+795 RVIEVWN
-809 APSSKASA
+809 KAFA
-817 SALAFLLHC
+817 R
-826 TALLSPFSSPAPP
+826 
-839 FLLTK
+839 K
-844 TRLAIII
+844 
-851 M
+851 

>member
-1 MKRHKLIQRLTA
+1 MKLYTLTRRFTAAVLTA
-13 ALVAGAMAL
+13 AMAL

-31 APSAAADP
+31 APGTAADP
-39 AAPAATA
+39 AAPAASA
-46 STAENSTADTI
+46 PAENSTADTI
-57 VFDQLYLGT
+57 VFDKLYFGT
-66 QEDWAKTIAD
+66 QEDTIVGAP
-76 GSSGDVAL
+76 SGDVVL
-84 QYTAADRTLT
+84 QYTAANRTLT
-94 VTGTYFRALTISA
+94 VTGTYFQALTISA
-107 PGVNVVLTG
+107 PGVNVVLNS

-123 GDLTITDS
+123 GDLNITAS
-131 ASVAVTSSAAGA
+131 ASVIITSSAAGA

-154 DGAVSITGA
+154 DGAVSITGT
-163 DRAVGGE
+163 DRAVGGK
-170 NLTVNAGGDVTIVG
+170 NLTVN
-184 GCEGASIWHSASIT
+184 
-198 TTGSVTLTTTNSGG
+198 
-212 WVQGTAGTGVLTVDA
+212 A

-300 FQPGGSTVF
+300 FQPGDSTVF
-309 GTLGDPSWITAKH
+309 GTFGNPSWITAKH

-348 NINLRQTRPLDGTV
+348 NINLRRTRPLDGTV

-372 GTDVPF
+372 GTNVPF
-378 ESTSNG
+378 EPTSNG

-389 PACAVMAAA
+389 PDSAVTATA
-398 NWERATGQALWL
+398 NWEREQATGQALWL
-410 STERG
+410 STEQDSF
-415 HIMVTA
+415 IVS
-421 DLLKADPIN
+421 KASLEAAPIN
-430 GITYEDGTFIVDEI
+430 GITYEDGAFVVDGFIVDDI

-461 LPDVVLKNLT
+461 RPDVVLKNLT

-480 RDVTLDACRIGELVG
+480 RDVTLDACRIGELDG
-495 YDHLDTNYSLQITN
+495 HDHLDTVYSLQITN

-553 STAANT
+553 STAADT

-569 GSIRLTGAPWYN
+569 GSIRLIGAPWYA
-581 LWVSS
+581 LRVSS

-597 PRHASFACS
+597 PQRAFFTCS

-615 GSAIVEWD
+615 GSAIGD

-653 SDSYQLN
+653 SDLYQLDA
-660 NLDDLRAVQH
+660 LDDLRAVQH

-704 AGAAIYGGYEVA
+704 AGAAVWGGYEVT

-725 PEGAAIPATRGELA
+725 PEGTAIPATRGELA

-782 SDGTFAPTAGCPS
+782 SDGTFAPDGRVPKW
-795 GGSSRCGTTPLQNN
+795 RVIEVWNH
-809 APSSKASA
+809 
-817 SALAFLLHC
+817 AF
-826 TALLSPFSSPAPP
+826 A
-839 FLLTK
+839 K
-844 TRLAIII
+844 
-851 M
+851 

>member
-1 MKRHKLIQRLTA
+1 MKLYTLTRRFTAAVLTA
-13 ALVAGAMAL
+13 AMAL

-31 APSAAADP
+31 APGTAADP
-39 AAPAATA
+39 AAPAASA
-46 STAENSTADTI
+46 PAENSTADTI
-57 VFDQLYLGT
+57 VFDQLYFGT
-66 QEDWAKTIAD
+66 QEDWDWTIVGAP
-76 GSSGDVAL
+76 SGDVVL
-84 QYTAADRTLT
+84 QYTAANRTLT
-94 VTGTYFRALTISA
+94 VTGTYFQALTISA
-107 PGVNVVLTG
+107 PGVNVVLNG

-123 GDLTITDS
+123 GDLNITDS

-148 STDITS
+148 NTDITS

-170 NLTVNAGGDVTIVG
+170 NLTVNAGGDVTI
-184 GCEGASIWHSASIT
+184 
-198 TTGSVTLTTTNSGG
+198 
-212 WVQGTAGTGVLTVDA
+212 
-227 GGDVTITGGTASQPT
+227 TGGTTSQPT

-300 FQPGGSTVF
+300 FQPGDSTVF
-309 GTLGDPSWITAKH
+309 GTFGNPSWITAKH

-348 NINLRQTRPLDGTV
+348 NINLRRTRPLDGTV

-372 GTDVPF
+372 GTNVPF
-378 ESTSNG
+378 EPTSNG

-389 PACAVMAAA
+389 PDSAVTATA

-410 STERG
+410 STEQDSF
-415 HIMVTA
+415 IVS
-421 DLLKADPIN
+421 KASLEAAPIN
-430 GITYEDGTFIVDEI
+430 GITYEDGAFVVDGFIVDDI

-461 LPDVVLKNLT
+461 RPDVVLKNLT

-480 RDVTLDACRIGELVG
+480 RDVTLNACRIGELDG
-495 YDHLDTNYSLQITN
+495 HDHFDTVYSLQITN

-553 STAANT
+553 STAADT

-569 GSIRLTGAPWYN
+569 GSIRLIGAPWYA
-581 LWVSS
+581 LRVSS
-586 AQNVTVDANAL
+586 AQNATVDANAL
-597 PRHASFACS
+597 PQRASFTCS

-615 GSAIVEWD
+615 GSAIGD

-653 SDSYQLN
+653 SDLYQLDA
-660 NLDDLRAVQH
+660 LDDLRAVQH

-704 AGAAIYGGYEVA
+704 AGAAVWGGYEVT

-725 PEGAAIPATRGELA
+725 PEGTAIPATRGELA

-782 SDGTFAPTAGCPS
+782 SDGTFAPDGRVPKW
-795 GGSSRCGTTPLQNN
+795 RVIEVWNH
-809 APSSKASA
+809 
-817 SALAFLLHC
+817 AF
-826 TALLSPFSSPAPP
+826 A
-839 FLLTK
+839 K
-844 TRLAIII
+844 
-851 M
+851 

>member
-1 MKRHKLIQRLTA
+1 MKLYTLTRRFTAAVLTA
-13 ALVAGAMAL
+13 AMAL

-31 APSAAADP
+31 APGTAADP
-39 AAPAATA
+39 AAPAASA
-46 STAENSTADTI
+46 PAENSTADTI
-57 VFDQLYLGT
+57 VFDQLYFGT
-66 QEDWAKTIAD
+66 QEDWDWTIVGAP
-76 GSSGDVAL
+76 SGDVVL
-84 QYTAADRTLT
+84 QYTAANRTLT
-94 VTGTYFRALTISA
+94 VTGTYFQALTISA
-107 PGVNVVLTG
+107 PGVNVVLNG

-123 GDLTITDS
+123 GDLTITAS

-170 NLTVNAGGDVTIVG
+170 KLTVNAGGDVTIVG

-198 TTGSVTLTTTNSGG
+198 TTGSVTLKTTNSGG
-212 WVQGTAGTGVLTVDA
+212 WAQGTAGTGVLTVDA
-227 GGDVTITGGTASQPT
+227 GGDITITGGTANHPT
-242 VNDATV
+242 VNGAII
-248 RCGGEFELRNP
+248 RCGGEFELLNP
-259 AGGLVLCDKTSDGKS
+259 LGGRILPDTVSGSSDVGILNYINTNPTAEVVVRSSQDGDSCFPCGFKQGPIYG
-274 GNLHYYNTGATELV
+274 GNEDLTW
-288 FRASSMGATCDV
+288 F
-300 FQPGGSTVF
+300 
-309 GTLGDPSWITAKH
+309 TAKY
-322 EQDYQL
+322 EQSYAL
-328 TLTNCS
+328 TLTGCAPA
-334 TMFTRDSGTFYKDE
+334 DSAQGRTVFYPGEEVHLVLK
-348 NINLRQTRPLDGTV
+348 RPVDGTT
-362 FKGWTVTTAD
+362 FTDWTVTKED
-372 GTDVPF
+372 GTAVRFNQKGD
-378 ESTSNG
+378 G

-389 PACAVMAAA
+389 PACAVTAAA
-398 NWERATGQALWL
+398 NWDREQATGQALWL
-410 STERG
+410 STEQG
-415 HIMVTA
+415 WIIVTK
-421 DLLKADPIN
+421 DSLEADPMHD
-430 GITYEDGTFIVDEI
+430 ITYENGTFIVDDI
-444 KAAKT
+444 KAAKP

-480 RDVTLDACRIGELVG
+480 RDVTLDACRIGELDG
-495 YDHLDTNYSLQITN
+495 HDHLDTVYSLQITN

-553 STAANT
+553 STAADTLT

-569 GSIRLTGAPWYN
+569 GSIRLIGAPWKT
-581 LWVSS
+581 LMVHS

-597 PRHASFACS
+597 PQHASFTCS
-606 GIVDITQRD
+606 GIVDVSQRN
-615 GSAIVEWD
+615 GSAIGD

-633 YPETE
+633 NPETE
-638 QPYVVT
+638 QPYAVT

-653 SDSYQLN
+653 SDLYQLDA
-660 NLDDLRAVQH
+660 LDDLRAVQH

-679 PDDVDSDAVGQ
+679 PGDVDSDAVGQ

-716 TRVMLKNLL
+716 TRVILHDLL
-725 PEGAAIPATRGELA
+725 PEGTAIPATRGELA

-782 SDGTFAPTAGCPS
+782 SDGTFAPDGRVPKW
-795 GGSSRCGTTPLQNN
+795 RVIEVWNH
-809 APSSKASA
+809 
-817 SALAFLLHC
+817 AF
-826 TALLSPFSSPAPP
+826 A
-839 FLLTK
+839 K
-844 TRLAIII
+844 
-851 M
+851 

>member
-1 MKRHKLIQRLTA
+1 MKLYTLTRRFTAAVLTA
-13 ALVAGAMAL
+13 AMAL

-31 APSAAADP
+31 APGTAADP
-39 AAPAATA
+39 AAPAASA
-46 STAENSTADTI
+46 PAENSTADTI

-66 QEDWAKTIAD
+66 REDWDRTIVGAP
-76 GSSGDVAL
+76 SGDVVL
-84 QYTAADRTLT
+84 QYTAANRTLT
-94 VTGTYFRALTISA
+94 VTGTYFQALTISA
-107 PGVNVVLTG
+107 PGVNVVLNG

-123 GDLTITDS
+123 GDLNITAS
-131 ASVAVTSSAAGA
+131 ASVIITSSAAEA

-148 STDITS
+148 SADITS
-154 DGAVSITGA
+154 DGAVSITGT

-198 TTGSVTLTTTNSGG
+198 TTGSVTLKTTNSGG
-212 WVQGTAGTGVLTVDA
+212 WAQGTAGTGVLTVDA
-227 GGDVTITGGTASQPT
+227 GSDVTITGGTANHPT
-242 VNDATV
+242 VNGAII
-248 RCGGEFELRNP
+248 RCGGEFELLNP
-259 AGGLVLCDKTSDGKS
+259 LGGRILPDPVSGSSDVGILNYINTNPTAEVVVRSSQDGDSCFPCGFKQGPIYG
-274 GNLHYYNTGATELV
+274 GNEDLTW
-288 FRASSMGATCDV
+288 F
-300 FQPGGSTVF
+300 
-309 GTLGDPSWITAKH
+309 TAKY
-322 EQDYQL
+322 EQSYAL
-328 TLTNCS
+328 TLTGCAPA
-334 TMFTRDSGTFYKDE
+334 DSAQGRTVFYPGEEVHLVLK
-348 NINLRQTRPLDGTV
+348 RPVDGTT
-362 FKGWTVTTAD
+362 FTGWTVTKED
-372 GTDVPF
+372 GTAVQFNRKGD
-378 ESTSNG
+378 S

-389 PACAVMAAA
+389 PASAVTATA

-410 STERG
+410 STEQG
-415 HIMVTA
+415 WIIVTK
-421 DLLKADPIN
+421 DSLEADPMH
-430 GITYEDGTFIVDEI
+430 GITYEDGTFIVDDI

-461 LPDVVLKNLT
+461 LPDVVLKGLT

-480 RDVTLDACRIGELVG
+480 RDVTLDACRIGELDNH
-495 YDHLDTNYSLQITN
+495 DHLDTVYSLQITN

-553 STAANT
+553 STAADT
-559 LGVACYLRAG
+559 LGVACCLRAG
-569 GSIRLTGAPWYN
+569 GNIRLIGAPWKT
-581 LWVSS
+581 LMVHS

-597 PRHASFACS
+597 PRYASFTCS

-623 SDAAWYLLEY
+623 SDAAWYLLAY

-653 SDSYQLN
+653 SDLYQLDA
-660 NLDDLRAVQH
+660 LDDLRAVQH

-679 PDDVDSDAVGQ
+679 PGDVDSDAVGQ

-704 AGAAIYGGYEVA
+704 AGAAVWGGYEVT

-782 SDGTFAPTAGCPS
+782 SDGTFAPDGRVPKW
-795 GGSSRCGTTPLQNN
+795 RVIEVWN
-809 APSSKASA
+809 KAFA
-817 SALAFLLHC
+817 R
-826 TALLSPFSSPAPP
+826 
-839 FLLTK
+839 K
-844 TRLAIII
+844 
-851 M
+851 

>member
-1 MKRHKLIQRLTA
+1 MKLYTLTRRFTAAVLTA
-13 ALVAGAMAL
+13 AMAL

-31 APSAAADP
+31 APGTAADP

-66 QEDWAKTIAD
+66 QKDWAKTITGD
-76 GSSGDVAL
+76 SSGDVVL
-84 QYTAADRTLT
+84 QYTAANRTLT
-94 VTGTYFRALTISA
+94 VTGTYFQALTISA
-107 PGVNVVLTG
+107 PGVNVVLNG
-116 TTGPAVK
+116 TNGPAVK
-123 GDLTITDS
+123 GDLNITAS

-170 NLTVNAGGDVTIVG
+170 NLTVNAGGDVTI
-184 GCEGASIWHSASIT
+184 
-198 TTGSVTLTTTNSGG
+198 
-212 WVQGTAGTGVLTVDA
+212 
-227 GGDVTITGGTASQPT
+227 TGGTTSQPT

-300 FQPGGSTVF
+300 FQPGDSTVF
-309 GTLGDPSWITAKH
+309 GTFGNPSWITAKH

-348 NINLRQTRPLDGTV
+348 NINLRRTRPLDGTV

-372 GTDVPF
+372 GTNVPF
-378 ESTSNG
+378 EPTSNG

-389 PACAVMAAA
+389 PDSAVTATA

-430 GITYEDGTFIVDEI
+430 GITYEDGTFIVDDI
-444 KAAKT
+444 KAARP

-480 RDVTLDACRIGELVG
+480 RDVTLDACRIGELDG
-495 YDHLDTNYSLQITN
+495 HDHLDTVYSLQITN

-553 STAANT
+553 STAADT

-569 GSIRLTGAPWYN
+569 GSIRLIGAPWYA
-581 LWVSS
+581 LRVSS

-597 PRHASFACS
+597 PQRAFFTCS

-615 GSAIVEWD
+615 GSAIGD

-653 SDSYQLN
+653 SDLYQLDA
-660 NLDDLRAVQH
+660 LDDLRAVQH

-679 PDDVDSDAVGQ
+679 PGDVDSDAVGQ

-704 AGAAIYGGYEVA
+704 AGAAVWGGYEVT

-725 PEGAAIPATRGELA
+725 PEGTAIPATRGELA

-782 SDGTFAPTAGCPS
+782 SDGTFAPDGRVPKW
-795 GGSSRCGTTPLQNN
+795 RVIEVWNH
-809 APSSKASA
+809 
-817 SALAFLLHC
+817 AF
-826 TALLSPFSSPAPP
+826 A
-839 FLLTK
+839 K
-844 TRLAIII
+844 
-851 M
+851 

>member
-1 MKRHKLIQRLTA
+1 MKLYTLTRRFTAAVLTA
-13 ALVAGAMAL
+13 AMAL

-31 APSAAADP
+31 APGTAADP
-39 AAPAATA
+39 AAPAASA
-46 STAENSTADTI
+46 PAENSTADTI
-57 VFDQLYLGT
+57 VFDQLYFGT
-66 QEDWAKTIAD
+66 QEDWDRTIVGAP
-76 GSSGDVAL
+76 SGDVVL
-84 QYTAADRTLT
+84 QYTAANRTLT
-94 VTGTYFRALTISA
+94 VTGTYFQALTISA
-107 PGVNVVLTG
+107 PGVNVVLNG

-123 GDLTITDS
+123 GDLNITAS
-131 ASVAVTSSAAGA
+131 ASVIITSSAAGA

-154 DGAVSITGA
+154 DGAVSITGT

-170 NLTVNAGGDVTIVG
+170 NLTVNAGGDVTI
-184 GCEGASIWHSASIT
+184 
-198 TTGSVTLTTTNSGG
+198 
-212 WVQGTAGTGVLTVDA
+212 
-227 GGDVTITGGTASQPT
+227 TGGTTSQPT

-274 GNLHYYNTGATELV
+274 GNLRYYNAGATELV

-300 FQPGGSTVF
+300 FQPGDSTVF
-309 GTLGDPSWITAKH
+309 GTFGNPSWITAKH

-348 NINLRQTRPLDGTV
+348 NINLRRTRPLDGTV

-372 GTDVPF
+372 GTNVPF
-378 ESTSNG
+378 EPTSNG

-389 PACAVMAAA
+389 PASAVTATA

-410 STERG
+410 STGQDSFIVSKASLE
-415 HIMVTA
+415 
-421 DLLKADPIN
+421 ADPMH
-430 GITYEDGTFIVDEI
+430 GITYEDGTFIVDDI
-444 KAAKT
+444 KAARP

-461 LPDVVLKNLT
+461 RPDVVLKNLT

-480 RDVTLDACRIGELVG
+480 RDVTLDACRIGELDG
-495 YDHLDTNYSLQITN
+495 HDHFDTTYSLQITN

-524 ISGVRNVTAKTD
+524 LSGVRNVTAKAD
-536 GTLCDRLN
+536 DTLCDRLN

-553 STAANT
+553 SLSTAADT
-559 LGVACYLRAG
+559 LGVACYLQAG
-569 GSIRLTGAPWYN
+569 GSIRLIGAPWYA
-581 LWVSS
+581 LRVSS

-597 PRHASFACS
+597 PQRASFTCS

-615 GSAIVEWD
+615 GSAIGD

-653 SDSYQLN
+653 SDLYQLDA
-660 NLDDLRAVQH
+660 LDDLRAVQH

-679 PDDVDSDAVGQ
+679 PGDVDSDAVGQ

-704 AGAAIYGGYEVA
+704 AGAAVWGGYEVT

-725 PEGAAIPATRGELA
+725 PEGTAIPATRGELA

-782 SDGTFAPTAGCPS
+782 SDGTFAPDGRVPKW
-795 GGSSRCGTTPLQNN
+795 RVIEVWNH
-809 APSSKASA
+809 
-817 SALAFLLHC
+817 AF
-826 TALLSPFSSPAPP
+826 A
-839 FLLTK
+839 K
-844 TRLAIII
+844 
-851 M
+851 

>member
-22 SFCAPALAE
+22 SLSAPALAA

-66 QEDWAKTIAD
+66 QEDWTKTIMD

-84 QYTAADRTLT
+84 RYTAADRTLT

-154 DGAVSITGA
+154 DGAVSITGT

-170 NLTVNAGGDVTIVG
+170 N
-184 GCEGASIWHSASIT
+184 
-198 TTGSVTLTTTNSGG
+198 
-212 WVQGTAGTGVLTVDA
+212 LTVDA

-259 AGGLVLCDKTSDGKS
+259 AGGLVLCDETSDGKS

-300 FQPGGSTVF
+300 FQPGDSTVF

-389 PACAVMAAA
+389 PASAVTATA

-410 STERG
+410 STEQGR
-415 HIMVTA
+415 IIVTK
-421 DLLKADPIN
+421 DSLEADPIN
-430 GITYEDGTFIVDEI
+430 GITYEDGTFIVDDI
-444 KAAKT
+444 KAARP

-461 LPDVVLKNLT
+461 RPDVVLKNLT

-480 RDVTLDACRIGELVG
+480 RDVTLDACRIGELNNH
-495 YDHLDTNYSLQITN
+495 DHLDTVYSLQITN

-553 STAANT
+553 STAADT

-569 GSIRLTGAPWYN
+569 GSIRLIGAPWYA
-581 LWVSS
+581 LRVSS

-597 PRHASFACS
+597 PQRAFFTCS

-615 GSAIVEWD
+615 GSAIGD

-653 SDSYQLN
+653 SDLYQLDA
-660 NLDDLRAVQH
+660 LDDLRAVQH

-690 FITDASGVLVSAAL
+690 FITDAGGVLVSAAL
-704 AGAAIYGGYEVA
+704 AGAAVWGGYEVT

-725 PEGAAIPATRGELA
+725 PEGTAIPATRGELA

-782 SDGTFAPTAGCPS
+782 SDGTFAPDGRVPKW
-795 GGSSRCGTTPLQNN
+795 RVIEVWNH
-809 APSSKASA
+809 
-817 SALAFLLHC
+817 AF
-826 TALLSPFSSPAPP
+826 A
-839 FLLTK
+839 K
-844 TRLAIII
+844 
-851 M
+851 

>member
-22 SFCAPALAE
+22 SLSAPALAA

-66 QEDWAKTIAD
+66 QEDWTKTIVG

-94 VTGTYFRALTISA
+94 VTGT
-107 PGVNVVLTG
+107 
-116 TTGPAVK
+116 TGPAVK
-123 GDLTITDS
+123 GDLTITAS
-131 ASVAVTSSAAGA
+131 ANVAVTSSAAGA

-154 DGAVSITGA
+154 DGAVSITGT

-170 NLTVNAGGDVTIVG
+170 NLTVNAG
-184 GCEGASIWHSASIT
+184 S
-198 TTGSVTLTTTNSGG
+198 
-212 WVQGTAGTGVLTVDA
+212 
-227 GGDVTITGGTASQPT
+227 DVTITGGTTSQPT
-242 VNDATV
+242 INDATV

-259 AGGLVLCDKTSDGKS
+259 AGGLVLCNETSDGKS

-300 FQPGGSTVF
+300 FQPGDSTVF
-309 GTLGDPSWITAKH
+309 GTLGNPSWITAKH
-322 EQDYQL
+322 EQGYQL
-328 TLTNCS
+328 TLTGCAPA
-334 TMFTRDSGTFYKDE
+334 DSAQG
-348 NINLRQTRPLDGTV
+348 RTV
-362 FKGWTVTTAD
+362 FYPGEEVHLVLKRPANGTTFTGWTVTKED
-372 GTDVPF
+372 GTAVPF
-378 ESTSNG
+378 EQEDDS

-389 PACAVMAAA
+389 PACAVTAAA
-398 NWERATGQALWL
+398 NWEQATGQALWL
-410 STERG
+410 STEQDW
-415 HIMVTA
+415 IIVSKA
-421 DLLKADPIN
+421 SLEADPIS
-430 GITYEDGTFIVDEI
+430 GIAYEDGTFIVDEI

-480 RDVTLDACRIGELVG
+480 RDVTLDACRIGELDG

-509 ARDVVLANTSSRYSD
+509 ARDVVLANTSSSYSD
-524 ISGVRNVTAKTD
+524 LSGVRNVTAKAD
-536 GTLCDRLN
+536 DTLCDRLN

-553 STAANT
+553 STAADT

-597 PRHASFACS
+597 PRHASFTCS

-782 SDGTFAPTAGCPS
+782 SDGTFAPDGRVPKW
-795 GGSSRCGTTPLQNN
+795 RVIEVWNH
-809 APSSKASA
+809 
-817 SALAFLLHC
+817 AF
-826 TALLSPFSSPAPP
+826 A
-839 FLLTK
+839 K
-844 TRLAIII
+844 
-851 M
+851 

>member
-1 MKRHKLIQRLTA
+1 MKLYTLTRRFTAAVLTA
-13 ALVAGAMAL
+13 AMAL

-31 APSAAADP
+31 APGTAADP

-57 VFDQLYLGT
+57 VFDQLYFGT
-66 QEDWAKTIAD
+66 QKDWAKTITGAP
-76 GSSGDVAL
+76 SGDVVL
-84 QYTAADRTLT
+84 QYTAANRTLT
-94 VTGTYFRALTISA
+94 VTGTYFQALTISA
-107 PGVNVVLTG
+107 PGVNVVLNG
-116 TTGPAVK
+116 TTGPAVM

-148 STDITS
+148 NTDITS

-170 NLTVNAGGDVTIVG
+170 NLTVNAGGDVTI
-184 GCEGASIWHSASIT
+184 
-198 TTGSVTLTTTNSGG
+198 
-212 WVQGTAGTGVLTVDA
+212 
-227 GGDVTITGGTASQPT
+227 TGGTTSQPT

-300 FQPGGSTVF
+300 FQPGDSTVF
-309 GTLGDPSWITAKH
+309 GTFGNPSWITAKH

-348 NINLRQTRPLDGTV
+348 NINLRRTRPLDGTV

-372 GTDVPF
+372 GTNVPF
-378 ESTSNG
+378 EPTSNG

-389 PACAVMAAA
+389 PDSAVTATA

-410 STERG
+410 STEQDSF
-415 HIMVTA
+415 IVS
-421 DLLKADPIN
+421 KASLEAAPIN
-430 GITYEDGTFIVDEI
+430 GITYEDGAFVVDGFIVDDI

-461 LPDVVLKNLT
+461 RPDVVLKNLT

-480 RDVTLDACRIGELVG
+480 RDVTLDACRIGKLNNH
-495 YDHLDTNYSLQITN
+495 DHLDTVYSLQITN

-553 STAANT
+553 STAADP

-569 GSIRLTGAPWYN
+569 GSIRLIGAPWYA
-581 LWVSS
+581 LRVSS

-597 PRHASFACS
+597 PQRAFFTCS
-606 GIVDITQRD
+606 GIVDVSQRN
-615 GSAIVEWD
+615 GSAIGD

-653 SDSYQLN
+653 SDLYQLDA
-660 NLDDLRAVQH
+660 LDDLRAVQH

-679 PDDVDSDAVGQ
+679 PGDVDSDAVGQ

-704 AGAAIYGGYEVA
+704 AGAAVWGGYEVT

-725 PEGAAIPATRGELA
+725 PEGTAIPATRGELA

-782 SDGTFAPTAGCPS
+782 SDGTFAPDGRVPKW
-795 GGSSRCGTTPLQNN
+795 RVIEVWN
-809 APSSKASA
+809 KAFA
-817 SALAFLLHC
+817 R
-826 TALLSPFSSPAPP
+826 
-839 FLLTK
+839 K
-844 TRLAIII
+844 
-851 M
+851 

>member
-1 MKRHKLIQRLTA
+1 M
-13 ALVAGAMAL
+13 
-22 SFCAPALAE
+22 
-31 APSAAADP
+31 
-39 AAPAATA
+39 
-46 STAENSTADTI
+46 
-57 VFDQLYLGT
+57 
-66 QEDWAKTIAD
+66 
-76 GSSGDVAL
+76 
-84 QYTAADRTLT
+84 
-94 VTGTYFRALTISA
+94 
-107 PGVNVVLTG
+107 
-116 TTGPAVK
+116 
-123 GDLTITDS
+123 
-131 ASVAVTSSAAGA
+131 
-143 QAVTG
+143 
-148 STDITS
+148 
-154 DGAVSITGA
+154 SITGT

-198 TTGSVTLTTTNSGG
+198 TTGSVTLKTTNSGG
-212 WVQGTAGTGVLTVDA
+212 WAQGTAGTGVLTVDA
-227 GGDVTITGGTASQPT
+227 GGDITITGGTANHPT
-242 VNDATV
+242 VNGAII
-248 RCGGEFELRNP
+248 RCGGEFELLNP
-259 AGGLVLCDKTSDGKS
+259 LGGRILPDTVSGSSDVGILNYINTNPTAEVVVRSSQDGDRCFPCGFKQGPIYG
-274 GNLHYYNTGATELV
+274 GNEDLTW
-288 FRASSMGATCDV
+288 F
-300 FQPGGSTVF
+300 
-309 GTLGDPSWITAKH
+309 TAKY
-322 EQDYQL
+322 EQSYAL
-328 TLTNCS
+328 TLTGCAPA
-334 TMFTRDSGTFYKDE
+334 DSAQGRTVFYAGEEVRLVLK
-348 NINLRQTRPLDGTV
+348 RPVDGTT
-362 FKGWTVTTAD
+362 FTGWTVTKED
-372 GTDVPF
+372 GTAVQF
-378 ESTSNG
+378 NQKGNG

-389 PACAVMAAA
+389 PDSAVTATA

-430 GITYEDGTFIVDEI
+430 GITYEDGTFIVDDI
-444 KAAKT
+444 KAARP

-480 RDVTLDACRIGELVG
+480 RDVTLDACRIGELDG
-495 YDHLDTNYSLQITN
+495 HDHFDTVYSLQITN

-553 STAANT
+553 STAADT

-569 GSIRLTGAPWYN
+569 GSIRLIGAPWYA
-581 LWVSS
+581 LRVSS

-597 PRHASFACS
+597 PQRASFTCS
-606 GIVDITQRD
+606 GIVDVSQRN

-633 YPETE
+633 NPETE

-653 SDSYQLN
+653 SDLYQLDA
-660 NLDDLRAVQH
+660 LDDLRAVQH

-679 PDDVDSDAVGQ
+679 PGDVDSDAVGQ

-704 AGAAIYGGYEVA
+704 AGAAVWGGYEVT
-716 TRVMLKNLL
+716 TRVILHDLL
-725 PEGAAIPATRGELA
+725 PEGTAIPATRGELA

-782 SDGTFAPTAGCPS
+782 SDGTFAPDGRVPKW
-795 GGSSRCGTTPLQNN
+795 RVIEVWNH
-809 APSSKASA
+809 
-817 SALAFLLHC
+817 AF
-826 TALLSPFSSPAPP
+826 A
-839 FLLTK
+839 K
-844 TRLAIII
+844 
-851 M
+851 

>member
-1 MKRHKLIQRLTA
+1 MKLYTLTRRFTAAVLTA
-13 ALVAGAMAL
+13 AMAL

-31 APSAAADP
+31 APGTAADP
-39 AAPAATA
+39 AAPAASA
-46 STAENSTADTI
+46 PAENSTADTI
-57 VFDQLYLGT
+57 VFDKLYFGT
-66 QEDWAKTIAD
+66 QEDYRTIVGAP
-76 GSSGDVAL
+76 SGDVVL
-84 QYTAADRTLT
+84 QYTAANRTLT
-94 VTGTYFRALTISA
+94 VTGTYFQALTISA
-107 PGVNVVLTG
+107 PGVNVVLNG

-131 ASVAVTSSAAGA
+131 ASVAVTSSAAEA

-154 DGAVSITGA
+154 DGAVSITGT

-170 NLTVNAGGDVTIVG
+170 NLTVNAGGDVTI
-184 GCEGASIWHSASIT
+184 
-198 TTGSVTLTTTNSGG
+198 
-212 WVQGTAGTGVLTVDA
+212 
-227 GGDVTITGGTASQPT
+227 TGGTTSQPT

-300 FQPGGSTVF
+300 FQPGDSTVF
-309 GTLGDPSWITAKH
+309 GTFGNPSWITAKH

-328 TLTNCS
+328 TLTGCAPA
-334 TMFTRDSGTFYKDE
+334 DSAQGRTVFYADE
-348 NINLRQTRPLDGTV
+348 EVRLVLKRPVDGTT
-362 FKGWTVTTAD
+362 FTGWTVTKED
-372 GTDVPF
+372 GTAVQFNRKGD
-378 ESTSNG
+378 S

-389 PACAVMAAA
+389 PASAVTATA

-410 STERG
+410 STGTEQG
-415 HIMVTA
+415 GIIVTKDSLEA
-421 DLLKADPIN
+421 NPMS

-461 LPDVVLKNLT
+461 RPDVVLKNLT

-480 RDVTLDACRIGELVG
+480 RDVTLDACRIGELDNH
-495 YDHLDTNYSLQITN
+495 DHFDTVYSLQITN

-524 ISGVRNVTAKTD
+524 LSGVRNVTAKAD
-536 GTLCDRLN
+536 DTLCDRLN

-553 STAANT
+553 STAADT
-559 LGVACYLRAG
+559 LGVACHLRAG

-597 PRHASFACS
+597 PRHASFTCS

-615 GSAIVEWD
+615 GSAIGD

-653 SDSYQLN
+653 SDLYQLDA
-660 NLDDLRAVQH
+660 LDDLRAVQH

-679 PDDVDSDAVGQ
+679 PGDVDSDAVGQ

-704 AGAAIYGGYEVA
+704 AGAAVWGGYEVT

-725 PEGAAIPATRGELA
+725 PEGTAIPATRGELA

-782 SDGTFAPTAGCPS
+782 SDGTFAPDARVPKW
-795 GGSSRCGTTPLQNN
+795 RVIEVWN
-809 APSSKASA
+809 KAFA
-817 SALAFLLHC
+817 R
-826 TALLSPFSSPAPP
+826 
-839 FLLTK
+839 K
-844 TRLAIII
+844 
-851 M
+851 

>member
-1 MKRHKLIQRLTA
+1 MKLYTLTRRFTAAVLTA
-13 ALVAGAMAL
+13 AMAL

-46 STAENSTADTI
+46 STAENSTADII

-66 QEDWAKTIAD
+66 QEDWTN
-76 GSSGDVAL
+76 SSGDVAL

-94 VTGTYFRALTISA
+94 VTGTYFGALTISA

-123 GDLTITDS
+123 GDLTITAS
-131 ASVAVTSSAAGA
+131 ASVAVTSSAAGVP
-143 QAVTG
+143 AVTG

-154 DGAVSITGA
+154 DGAVSITGT

-170 NLTVNAGGDVTIVG
+170 NLTVNAGGDVTI
-184 GCEGASIWHSASIT
+184 
-198 TTGSVTLTTTNSGG
+198 
-212 WVQGTAGTGVLTVDA
+212 
-227 GGDVTITGGTASQPT
+227 TGGTTNQPT

-248 RCGGEFELRNP
+248 RCGGEFELRNT
-259 AGGLVLCDKTSDGKS
+259 AGGLVLCNKTSDGKS

-300 FQPGGSTVF
+300 IQPGDSTVF

-322 EQDYQL
+322 EQSYQL
-328 TLTNCS
+328 TLTGCAPA
-334 TMFTRDSGTFYKDE
+334 DSAQG
-348 NINLRQTRPLDGTV
+348 RTV
-362 FKGWTVTTAD
+362 FYPGEEVHLVLKRPTNGTTFTDWTVTTAN

-378 ESTSNG
+378 IKSTSNG

-389 PACAVMAAA
+389 PACAVTAAA
-398 NWERATGQALWL
+398 NWKPATATGQALWL
-410 STERG
+410 STEQDW
-415 HIMVTA
+415 IIVS
-421 DLLKADPIN
+421 KASLEAKPIS
-430 GITYEDGTFIVDEI
+430 GITYKDGAFIVDGFIVDDI
-444 KAAKT
+444 KAAKP

-461 LPDVVLKNLT
+461 RPDVVLKNLT

-480 RDVTLDACRIGELVG
+480 RDVTLDACRIGELDG
-495 YDHLDTNYSLQITN
+495 HDHFDTKYSLQITN

-553 STAANT
+553 STAADT
-559 LGVACYLRAG
+559 LGVACYLWAG
-569 GSIRLTGAPWYN
+569 GSIRLTGTPWYN

-586 AQNVTVDANAL
+586 TQNVTVDANAL
-597 PRHASFACS
+597 PQRAFFICS

-615 GSAIVEWD
+615 GSAIVERD

-653 SDSYQLN
+653 SDLYQLDA
-660 NLDDLRAVQH
+660 LDDLRAVQH
-670 LLITPASLL
+670 LLITPTSLL

-704 AGAAIYGGYEVA
+704 AGAAVWGGYEVT

-782 SDGTFAPTAGCPS
+782 TDGTFAPDGRVPKW
-795 GGSSRCGTTPLQNN
+795 RVIEVWNH
-809 APSSKASA
+809 
-817 SALAFLLHC
+817 AF
-826 TALLSPFSSPAPP
+826 A
-839 FLLTK
+839 K
-844 TRLAIII
+844 
-851 M
+851 

>member
-1 MKRHKLIQRLTA
+1 MKLYTLTRRFTAAVLTA
-13 ALVAGAMAL
+13 AMAL

-57 VFDQLYLGT
+57 VFDKLYFGT
-66 QEDWAKTIAD
+66 QEDRTIVGAP
-76 GSSGDVAL
+76 SGDVVL
-84 QYTAADRTLT
+84 QYTAANRTLT
-94 VTGTYFRALTISA
+94 VTGTYFQALTISA
-107 PGVNVVLTG
+107 PGVNVVLNG

-123 GDLTITDS
+123 GDLTITAS

-170 NLTVNAGGDVTIVG
+170 NLTVNAGGDVTI
-184 GCEGASIWHSASIT
+184 
-198 TTGSVTLTTTNSGG
+198 
-212 WVQGTAGTGVLTVDA
+212 
-227 GGDVTITGGTASQPT
+227 TGGTTSQPT

-300 FQPGGSTVF
+300 FQPGDSTVF
-309 GTLGDPSWITAKH
+309 GTLGNPSWITAKH

-348 NINLRQTRPLDGTV
+348 NINLRRTRPLDGTV

-372 GTDVPF
+372 GTNVPF
-378 ESTSNG
+378 EPTSDG

-389 PACAVMAAA
+389 PDSAVTATA

-410 STERG
+410 STEQDSF
-415 HIMVTA
+415 IVS
-421 DLLKADPIN
+421 KASLEAAPIN
-430 GITYEDGTFIVDEI
+430 GITYEDGAFVVDGFIVDDI
-444 KAAKT
+444 KA
-449 LRVLGL
+449 VLGL

-461 LPDVVLKNLT
+461 RPDVVLKNLT

-480 RDVTLDACRIGELVG
+480 RDVTLDACRIGKLNNH
-495 YDHLDTNYSLQITN
+495 DHLDTVYSLQITN

-553 STAANT
+553 STAADT

-569 GSIRLTGAPWYN
+569 GSIRLIGAPWYA
-581 LWVSS
+581 LRVSS

-597 PRHASFACS
+597 PQRAFFTCS

-615 GSAIVEWD
+615 GSAIGD

-638 QPYVVT
+638 QPYVIT

-653 SDSYQLN
+653 SDLYQLDA
-660 NLDDLRAVQH
+660 LDDLRAVQH

-679 PDDVDSDAVGQ
+679 PGDVDSDAVGQ

-704 AGAAIYGGYEVA
+704 AGAAVWGGYEVT

-725 PEGAAIPATRGELA
+725 PEGTAIPATRGELA

-782 SDGTFAPTAGCPS
+782 SDGTFAPDARVPKW
-795 GGSSRCGTTPLQNN
+795 RVIEVWNH
-809 APSSKASA
+809 
-817 SALAFLLHC
+817 AF
-826 TALLSPFSSPAPP
+826 A
-839 FLLTK
+839 K
-844 TRLAIII
+844 
-851 M
+851 

>member
-1 MKRHKLIQRLTA
+1 MKLYTLTRRFTAAVLTA
-13 ALVAGAMAL
+13 AMAL

-31 APSAAADP
+31 APGTAADP
-39 AAPAATA
+39 AAPAASA
-46 STAENSTADTI
+46 PAENSTADTI
-57 VFDQLYLGT
+57 VFDKLYFGT
-66 QEDWAKTIAD
+66 QKDWAKTITGD
-76 GSSGDVAL
+76 SSGDVAL
-84 QYTAADRTLT
+84 QYIAADRTLT
-94 VTGTYFRALTISA
+94 VTGTYFQALTISA
-107 PGVNVVLTG
+107 PGVNVVLNG
-116 TTGPAVK
+116 TTGPAVM

-148 STDITS
+148 NTDITS

-170 NLTVNAGGDVTIVG
+170 KLTVNAGGDI
-184 GCEGASIWHSASIT
+184 
-198 TTGSVTLTTTNSGG
+198 
-212 WVQGTAGTGVLTVDA
+212 
-227 GGDVTITGGTASQPT
+227 TITGGTANQPT

-300 FQPGGSTVF
+300 FQPGDSTVF
-309 GTLGDPSWITAKH
+309 GTFGNPSWITAKH

-348 NINLRQTRPLDGTV
+348 NINLRRTRPLDGTV

-372 GTDVPF
+372 GTNVPF
-378 ESTSNG
+378 EPTSNG

-389 PACAVMAAA
+389 PDSAVTATA

-421 DLLKADPIN
+421 DLLKAAPIN
-430 GITYEDGTFIVDEI
+430 GITYEDGAFVVDGFIVDDI
-444 KAAKT
+444 KAARP

-480 RDVTLDACRIGELVG
+480 RDVTLDACRIGELDG
-495 YDHLDTNYSLQITN
+495 HDHLDTVYSLQITN

-569 GSIRLTGAPWYN
+569 GSIRLTGAPWKT
-581 LWVSS
+581 LMVHS
-586 AQNVTVDANAL
+586 AQNATVDANAL
-597 PRHASFACS
+597 PQRAFFTCS

-615 GSAIVEWD
+615 GSAIGD

-653 SDSYQLN
+653 SDLYQLDA
-660 NLDDLRAVQH
+660 LDDLRAVQH

-679 PDDVDSDAVGQ
+679 PGDVDSDAVGQ

-704 AGAAIYGGYEVA
+704 AGAAVWGGYEVT

-725 PEGAAIPATRGELA
+725 PEGTAIPATRGELA

-782 SDGTFAPTAGCPS
+782 SDGTFAPDGRVPKW
-795 GGSSRCGTTPLQNN
+795 RVIEVWN
-809 APSSKASA
+809 KAFA
-817 SALAFLLHC
+817 R
-826 TALLSPFSSPAPP
+826 
-839 FLLTK
+839 K
-844 TRLAIII
+844 
-851 M
+851 

>member
-1 MKRHKLIQRLTA
+1 MKLYTLTRRFTAAVLTA
-13 ALVAGAMAL
+13 AMAL

-31 APSAAADP
+31 APGTAADP

-57 VFDQLYLGT
+57 VFDQLYFGT
-66 QEDWAKTIAD
+66 QKDWAKTITGAP
-76 GSSGDVAL
+76 SGDVVL
-84 QYTAADRTLT
+84 QYTAANRTLT
-94 VTGTYFRALTISA
+94 VTGTYFQALTISA
-107 PGVNVVLTG
+107 PGVNVVLNG
-116 TTGPAVK
+116 TTGPAVM

-148 STDITS
+148 NTDITS

-170 NLTVNAGGDVTIVG
+170 KLTVNAGGDVTIVG

-198 TTGSVTLTTTNSGG
+198 TTGSVTLKTTNSGG
-212 WVQGTAGTGVLTVDA
+212 WAQGTAGTGVLTVDA
-227 GGDVTITGGTASQPT
+227 GSDVTITGGTANHPT
-242 VNDATV
+242 VNGAII
-248 RCGGEFELRNP
+248 RCGGEFELLNP
-259 AGGLVLCDKTSDGKS
+259 LGGRILPDPVSGSSDVGILNYINTNPTAEVVVRSSQDGDSCFPCGFKQGPIYG
-274 GNLHYYNTGATELV
+274 GNEDLTW
-288 FRASSMGATCDV
+288 F
-300 FQPGGSTVF
+300 
-309 GTLGDPSWITAKH
+309 TAKY
-322 EQDYQL
+322 EQSYAL
-328 TLTNCS
+328 TLTGCAPA
-334 TMFTRDSGTFYKDE
+334 DSAQGRTVFYAGEEVRLVLK
-348 NINLRQTRPLDGTV
+348 RPVDGTT
-362 FKGWTVTTAD
+362 FTDWTVTKED
-372 GTDVPF
+372 GTAVRFNQKGD
-378 ESTSNG
+378 G

-389 PACAVMAAA
+389 PACAVTAAA
-398 NWERATGQALWL
+398 NWDREQATGQALWL
-410 STERG
+410 STEQG
-415 HIMVTA
+415 WIIVTKDSLEA
-421 DLLKADPIN
+421 APIN
-430 GITYEDGTFIVDEI
+430 GITYEDGTFIVDDI
-444 KAAKT
+444 KATRT

-471 VDTLIVDGV
+471 IDTLIVDGV
-480 RDVTLDACRIGELVG
+480 RDVTLNACRIGELDNH
-495 YDHLDTNYSLQITN
+495 DHLDTVYSLQITN

-553 STAANT
+553 STAADT

-569 GSIRLTGAPWYN
+569 GSIRLIGAPWYA
-581 LWVSS
+581 LRVSS

-597 PRHASFACS
+597 PQRAFFTCS

-615 GSAIVEWD
+615 GSAIGD

-638 QPYVVT
+638 QPYVIT

-653 SDSYQLN
+653 SDLYQLDA
-660 NLDDLRAVQH
+660 LDDLRAVQH

-679 PDDVDSDAVGQ
+679 PGDVDSDAVGQ

-704 AGAAIYGGYEVA
+704 AGAAVWGGYEVA
-716 TRVMLKNLL
+716 TRVILHDLL
-725 PEGAAIPATRGELA
+725 PEGTAIPATRGELA

-782 SDGTFAPTAGCPS
+782 SDGTFAPDGRVPKW
-795 GGSSRCGTTPLQNN
+795 RVIEVWNH
-809 APSSKASA
+809 
-817 SALAFLLHC
+817 AF
-826 TALLSPFSSPAPP
+826 A
-839 FLLTK
+839 K
-844 TRLAIII
+844 
-851 M
+851 

>member
-1 MKRHKLIQRLTA
+1 MKLYTLTRRFTAAVLTA
-13 ALVAGAMAL
+13 AMAL

-57 VFDQLYLGT
+57 VFDKLYFGT
-66 QEDWAKTIAD
+66 QEDWDWTIVGAP
-76 GSSGDVAL
+76 SGDVVL
-84 QYTAADRTLT
+84 QYTAANRTLT
-94 VTGTYFRALTISA
+94 VTGTYFQALTISA
-107 PGVNVVLTG
+107 PGVNVVLNG

-123 GDLTITDS
+123 GDLNITAS
-131 ASVAVTSSAAGA
+131 ASVIITSSAAGA

-154 DGAVSITGA
+154 DGAVSITGT

-170 NLTVNAGGDVTIVG
+170 NLTVNAGGDVTI
-184 GCEGASIWHSASIT
+184 
-198 TTGSVTLTTTNSGG
+198 
-212 WVQGTAGTGVLTVDA
+212 
-227 GGDVTITGGTASQPT
+227 TGGTTSQPT

-300 FQPGGSTVF
+300 FQPGDSTVF
-309 GTLGDPSWITAKH
+309 GTFGNPSWITAKH

-348 NINLRQTRPLDGTV
+348 NINLRRTRPLDGTV

-372 GTDVPF
+372 GTNVPF
-378 ESTSNG
+378 EPTSNG

-389 PACAVMAAA
+389 PDSAVTATA

-430 GITYEDGTFIVDEI
+430 GITYEDGTFIVDDI
-444 KAAKT
+444 KAARP

-480 RDVTLDACRIGELVG
+480 RDVTLDACRIGELDG
-495 YDHLDTNYSLQITN
+495 HDHLDTVYSLQITN

-553 STAANT
+553 STAADT

-569 GSIRLTGAPWYN
+569 GSIRLIGAPWYA
-581 LWVSS
+581 LRVSS

-597 PRHASFACS
+597 PQRAFFTCS

-615 GSAIVEWD
+615 GSAIGD

-653 SDSYQLN
+653 SDLYQLDA
-660 NLDDLRAVQH
+660 LDDLRAVQH

-679 PDDVDSDAVGQ
+679 PGDVDSDAVGQ

-704 AGAAIYGGYEVA
+704 AGAAVWGGYEVT

-725 PEGAAIPATRGELA
+725 PEGTAIPATRGELA

-782 SDGTFAPTAGCPS
+782 SDGTFAPDGRVPKW
-795 GGSSRCGTTPLQNN
+795 RVIEVWNH
-809 APSSKASA
+809 
-817 SALAFLLHC
+817 AF
-826 TALLSPFSSPAPP
+826 A
-839 FLLTK
+839 K
-844 TRLAIII
+844 
-851 M
+851 

>member
-1 MKRHKLIQRLTA
+1 MKLYTLTRRFTAAVLTA
-13 ALVAGAMAL
+13 AMAL

-31 APSAAADP
+31 APGTAADP
-39 AAPAATA
+39 AAPAASA
-46 STAENSTADTI
+46 PAENSTADTI
-57 VFDQLYLGT
+57 VFDKLYFGT
-66 QEDWAKTIAD
+66 QKDWAKTITG

-94 VTGTYFRALTISA
+94 VTGTYFQALTISA
-107 PGVNVVLTG
+107 PGVNVVLNG
-116 TTGPAVK
+116 TTGPAVM

-148 STDITS
+148 NTDITS

-163 DRAVGGE
+163 DHAVGGE

-198 TTGSVTLTTTNSGG
+198 TTGSVTLTTTNRGG
-212 WVQGTAGTGVLTVDA
+212 WAQGTAGTGVLTVDA
-227 GGDVTITGGTASQPT
+227 GSDVTITGGTASQPT
-242 VNDATV
+242 VNGAII
-248 RCGGEFELRNP
+248 RCGGEFELLNP
-259 AGGLVLCDKTSDGKS
+259 LGGRILPDTVSGSSDVGILNYINTNPTAEVVVRSSQDGDSCFPCGFKQGPIYG
-274 GNLHYYNTGATELV
+274 GNEDLTW
-288 FRASSMGATCDV
+288 F
-300 FQPGGSTVF
+300 
-309 GTLGDPSWITAKH
+309 TAKY
-322 EQDYQL
+322 EQSYAL
-328 TLTNCS
+328 TLTGCAPA
-334 TMFTRDSGTFYKDE
+334 DSAQGRTVFYADE
-348 NINLRQTRPLDGTV
+348 EVRLVLKRPVDGTT
-362 FKGWTVTTAD
+362 FTGWTVTKED
-372 GTDVPF
+372 GTAVKFNQKGD
-378 ESTSNG
+378 G

-389 PACAVMAAA
+389 PACAVTATA

-410 STERG
+410 STKQAWT
-415 HIMVTA
+415 IVTK
-421 DLLKADPIN
+421 DSLEADPMS

-461 LPDVVLKNLT
+461 RPDVVLKNLT

-480 RDVTLDACRIGELVG
+480 RDVTLDACRIGELNNH
-495 YDHLDTNYSLQITN
+495 DHLDTVYSLQITN

-553 STAANT
+553 STAADT

-569 GSIRLTGAPWYN
+569 GSIRLIGAPWYA
-581 LWVSS
+581 LRVSS
-586 AQNVTVDANAL
+586 AQNATVDANAL
-597 PRHASFACS
+597 PQRASFTCS

-615 GSAIVEWD
+615 GSAIGD

-653 SDSYQLN
+653 SDLYQLDA
-660 NLDDLRAVQH
+660 LDDLRAVQH

-704 AGAAIYGGYEVA
+704 AGAAVWGGYEVT

-725 PEGAAIPATRGELA
+725 PEGTAIPATRGELA
-739 QLLWNAAG
+739 LLLWNAAG

-754 VTVYPDI
+754 VTVYSDI

-782 SDGTFAPTAGCPS
+782 SDGTFAPDGRVPKW
-795 GGSSRCGTTPLQNN
+795 RVIEVWNH
-809 APSSKASA
+809 
-817 SALAFLLHC
+817 AF
-826 TALLSPFSSPAPP
+826 A
-839 FLLTK
+839 K
-844 TRLAIII
+844 
-851 M
+851 

>member
-1 MKRHKLIQRLTA
+1 MKLYTLTRRFTAAVLTA
-13 ALVAGAMAL
+13 AMAL

-57 VFDQLYLGT
+57 VFDQLYLDT
-66 QEDWAKTIAD
+66 QKDWAMTITGD
-76 GSSGDVAL
+76 TGDSSGDVAL

-107 PGVNVVLTG
+107 PGVNVVLTC

-123 GDLTITDS
+123 GNLTIKAS
-131 ASVAVTSSAAGA
+131 ASVAITSSAAGA

-170 NLTVNAGGDVTIVG
+170 KLTVNAGG
-184 GCEGASIWHSASIT
+184 
-198 TTGSVTLTTTNSGG
+198 N
-212 WVQGTAGTGVLTVDA
+212 
-227 GGDVTITGGTASQPT
+227 VTITGGTASQPT
-242 VNDATV
+242 VNGATV
-248 RCGGEFELRNP
+248 RCGGEFELCNP
-259 AGGLVLCDKTSDGKS
+259 AGGLVLCKETSDGKS

-288 FRASSMGATCDV
+288 FRASSMDATCNV
-300 FQPGGSTVF
+300 FQPGDSTVF
-309 GTLGDPSWITAKH
+309 GTLGNPSWITAKH
-322 EQDYQL
+322 EQSYQL

-348 NINLRQTRPLDGTV
+348 NINLRQTRPTNGTT
-362 FKGWTVTTAD
+362 FTGWTVTTAD
-372 GTDVPF
+372 GTNVHF
-378 ESTSNG
+378 EPTSNG
-384 IRFTM
+384 IRFKM
-389 PACAVMAAA
+389 PDCAVTAAA
-398 NWERATGQALWL
+398 NWKPAQATGQALWL

-415 HIMVTA
+415 NTTVTA
-421 DLLKADPIN
+421 DSLEADPIN
-430 GITYEDGTFIVDEI
+430 GITYKDGTFIVDDI

-461 LPDVVLKNLT
+461 RPDVVLKGLT

-480 RDVTLDACRIGELVG
+480 RDVTLDACRIGDLG
-495 YDHLDTNYSLQITN
+495 GHDHFNTNYSLQITN
-509 ARDVVLANTSSRYSD
+509 ARDVVLTDTSSRYSNL
-524 ISGVRNVTAKTD
+524 SGVRNVTAKAD
-536 GTLCDRLN
+536 DTLCDRLN

-553 STAANT
+553 STAADT
-559 LGVACYLRAG
+559 LGVACHLRAG
-569 GSIRLTGAPWYN
+569 GSIRLIGAPRYD
-581 LWVSS
+581 LSVSS

-597 PRHASFACS
+597 PQYASFTCS

-615 GSAIVEWD
+615 GSAID

-638 QPYVVT
+638 QPYVVA

-653 SDSYQLN
+653 SALYQLD

-679 PDDVDSDAVGQ
+679 PDDADTDAVGQ

-704 AGAAIYGGYEVA
+704 AGAAVWGGYEVT
-716 TRVMLKNLL
+716 TRVILHDLL
-725 PEGAAIPATRGELA
+725 PEGTAIPATRGELA
-739 QLLWNAAG
+739 LLLWNAAG

-782 SDGTFAPTAGCPS
+782 SDGTFAPDGRVPKW
-795 GGSSRCGTTPLQNN
+795 RVIEVWN
-809 APSSKASA
+809 KAFA
-817 SALAFLLHC
+817 R
-826 TALLSPFSSPAPP
+826 
-839 FLLTK
+839 K
-844 TRLAIII
+844 
-851 M
+851 

>member
-1 MKRHKLIQRLTA
+1 MKLYTLTRRFTAAVLTA
-13 ALVAGAMAL
+13 AMAL

-57 VFDQLYLGT
+57 VFDKLYLGT
-66 QEDWAKTIAD
+66 QKDWAKTITGAP
-76 GSSGDVAL
+76 SGDVVL
-84 QYTAADRTLT
+84 QYTAANRTLT
-94 VTGTYFRALTISA
+94 VTGTYFQALTISA
-107 PGVNVVLTG
+107 PGVNVVLNG

-123 GDLTITDS
+123 GDLNITAS
-131 ASVAVTSSAAGA
+131 ASVIITSSAAGA

-154 DGAVSITGA
+154 DGAVSITGT

-170 NLTVNAGGDVTIVG
+170 KLTVNAGGDVTI
-184 GCEGASIWHSASIT
+184 
-198 TTGSVTLTTTNSGG
+198 
-212 WVQGTAGTGVLTVDA
+212 
-227 GGDVTITGGTASQPT
+227 TGGTTSQPT

-300 FQPGGSTVF
+300 FQPGDSTVF
-309 GTLGDPSWITAKH
+309 GTFGNPSWITAKH

-348 NINLRQTRPLDGTV
+348 NINLRRTRPLDGTV

-372 GTDVPF
+372 GTNVPF
-378 ESTSNG
+378 EPTSNG

-389 PACAVMAAA
+389 PDSAVTATA
-398 NWERATGQALWL
+398 NWEREQATGQALWL
-410 STERG
+410 STEQDSF
-415 HIMVTA
+415 IVS
-421 DLLKADPIN
+421 KASLEAAPIN
-430 GITYEDGTFIVDEI
+430 GITYEDGAFVVYGFIVDDI
-444 KAAKT
+444 KAAKP

-461 LPDVVLKNLT
+461 LPDVVLKGLT
-471 VDTLIVDGV
+471 IDTLIVDGV
-480 RDVTLDACRIGELVG
+480 RDVTLDACRIGELDG
-495 YDHLDTNYSLQITN
+495 HDHLDTVYSLQITN

-553 STAANT
+553 STAADTLT

-569 GSIRLTGAPWYN
+569 GNIRLIGAPWKT
-581 LWVSS
+581 LMVHS

-597 PRHASFACS
+597 PQHASFTCS
-606 GIVDITQRD
+606 GIVDVSQRN
-615 GSAIVEWD
+615 GSAIGD

-653 SDSYQLN
+653 SDFYQLDA
-660 NLDDLRAVQH
+660 LDDLRAVQH

-704 AGAAIYGGYEVA
+704 AGAAVWGGYEVT

-725 PEGAAIPATRGELA
+725 PEGTAIPATRGELA

-782 SDGTFAPTAGCPS
+782 SDGTFAPDGRVPKW
-795 GGSSRCGTTPLQNN
+795 RVIEVWN
-809 APSSKASA
+809 KAFA
-817 SALAFLLHC
+817 R
-826 TALLSPFSSPAPP
+826 
-839 FLLTK
+839 K
-844 TRLAIII
+844 
-851 M
+851 

>member
-1 MKRHKLIQRLTA
+1 MKRHTLTRRFTAAVLTA
-13 ALVAGAMAL
+13 AMAL

-31 APSAAADP
+31 APSAAADS

-107 PGVNVVLTG
+107 PGVNVVL
-116 TTGPAVK
+116 
-123 GDLTITDS
+123 
-131 ASVAVTSSAAGA
+131 
-143 QAVTG
+143 
-148 STDITS
+148 
-154 DGAVSITGA
+154 
-163 DRAVGGE
+163 
-170 NLTVNAGGDVTIVG
+170 
-184 GCEGASIWHSASIT
+184 
-198 TTGSVTLTTTNSGG
+198 
-212 WVQGTAGTGVLTVDA
+212 
-227 GGDVTITGGTASQPT
+227 
-242 VNDATV
+242 
-248 RCGGEFELRNP
+248 
-259 AGGLVLCDKTSDGKS
+259 
-274 GNLHYYNTGATELV
+274 
-288 FRASSMGATCDV
+288 
-300 FQPGGSTVF
+300 
-309 GTLGDPSWITAKH
+309 
-322 EQDYQL
+322 
-328 TLTNCS
+328 
-334 TMFTRDSGTFYKDE
+334 
-348 NINLRQTRPLDGTV
+348 
-362 FKGWTVTTAD
+362 
-372 GTDVPF
+372 
-378 ESTSNG
+378 
-384 IRFTM
+384 
-389 PACAVMAAA
+389 
-398 NWERATGQALWL
+398 
-410 STERG
+410 
-415 HIMVTA
+415 
-421 DLLKADPIN
+421 
-430 GITYEDGTFIVDEI
+430 
-444 KAAKT
+444 
-449 LRVLGL
+449 
-455 APTEDE
+455 
-461 LPDVVLKNLT
+461 KNLT

-480 RDVTLDACRIGELVG
+480 RDVTLDACRIGELDN

-509 ARDVVLANTSSRYSD
+509 ARDVVLTDTSIRYSD
-524 ISGVRNVTAKTD
+524 LSGVRNVTAKAD
-536 GTLCDRLN
+536 DTLCDRLN

-553 STAANT
+553 STAADT
-559 LGVACYLRAG
+559 LGVTCYLRAG
-569 GSIRLTGAPWYN
+569 GSIRLTGAPWKT
-581 LWVSS
+581 LMVHS

-597 PRHASFACS
+597 PQHASFTCS
-606 GIVDITQRD
+606 GIVDVSQRD
-615 GSAIVEWD
+615 GGAIVEWD
-623 SDAAWYLLEY
+623 SGSPWHLLEY

-782 SDGTFAPTAGCPS
+782 SDGTFAPDGRVPKW
-795 GGSSRCGTTPLQNN
+795 RVIEVWNH
-809 APSSKASA
+809 
-817 SALAFLLHC
+817 AF
-826 TALLSPFSSPAPP
+826 A
-839 FLLTK
+839 K
-844 TRLAIII
+844 
-851 M
+851 